1 MAGSS
6 RPNGSVYRVI
16 NRKLLQLFK
25 LWLRPTFINHEQA
38 ALALTQHGQPV
49 NVRYILDTDSLADRL
64 LLELGCAAS
73 GLPEPLTLDPHG
85 PNAYFCLTH
94 REGFWGR
101 RSARGD
107 ARPTSLKVAPA
118 GDAEV
123 ARHLIPVSIYWGH
136 QPDRALSM
144 WKALLSDQ
152 WASTSKFRKI
162 LSIALTRRHILVHF
176 GNPLDVDALTH
187 DLSTTALKTK
197 RIHRLLRSHFKN
209 QKQSIIGPDLSHR
222 RTLLDELLAAPT
234 VDAAIATVAEARE
247 LPKHRV
253 AAQAYRYASEIA
265 SDQSY
270 RVIRFFSI
278 ILTWLWNRLYNGI
291 EVSHLE
297 RVRAVSDNAEIVY
310 VPCHRSHID
319 YLLLSY
325 VLYHNG
331 LALPH
336 IAAGINLNLF
346 LLGPLLRRAGAFF
359 MRRSFK
365 EDLLYKA
372 VFDEYIHLLLS
383 KGYSLEYFVEG
394 GRSRT
399 GGMLAPRPGM
409 INMTLKGYY
418 RDHQRDIQFIPVY
431 FSYERVL
438 EISSYLDERKG
449 HQKKTESLLDLL
461 GVFRY
466 FKLDFGQVS
475 VNFGEPISLGNFLS
489 ERVQSNF
496 EMIEPDVHKALCR
509 DLGHRIVQEINA
521 AIPVN
526 PTQILATLF
535 VHAGDLE
542 IPEATLRR
550 HFRFL
555 LTLIDADKT
564 SSIFNQSD
572 AQIIDYF
579 LSTSGAERH
588 LRNGEPVI
596 TITPGGLID
605 MRYYSNSVTHLLV
618 LPSLI
623 ATGLIQRP
631 TVDAEPFAA
640 QLQAL
645 APVLDAIYYCKIAPT
660 AERINEMLAIFNNTT
675 ERPKALPAQ
684 VDTTLA
690 LDLNQIARI
699 IAPTLN
705 QIALAC
711 ALLKVKPDL
720 LDDLVLINARIDAL
734 TIKTTTF
741 NPAELIMPESL
752 IQALSQPQSTI
763 ATVNRSN
770 HARPTQDTTTSTM
783 LEAALANLLSEADQ
797 HNLKQLALDLV
808 EENIQSAATTG

>member
-6 RPNGSVYRVI
+6 RPRGSIYRVI
-16 NRKLLQLFK
+16 NQQLLHLFR
-25 LWLRPTFINHEQA
+25 LWLRPTFINHEQT
-38 ALALTQHGQPV
+38 ALALAQHAIPT
-49 NVRYILDTDSLADRL
+49 NVRYILDSDSLADRL
-64 LLELGCAAS
+64 LLELGCEAS
-73 GLPEPLTLDPHG
+73 RLPEPLTLDPNA
-85 PNAYFCLTH
+85 PNAYFCLNH

-107 ARPTSLKVAPA
+107 ARSTSLKVDPA
-118 GDAEV
+118 IGDELAT
-123 ARHLIPVSIYWGH
+123 RLIPVSIYWGH
-136 QPDRALSM
+136 QPDRALSL
-144 WKALLSDQ
+144 WKVLLSDQ

-162 LSIALTRRHILVHF
+162 LCIALTRRHILVHF
-176 GNPLDVDALTH
+176 GDPLDVDELTN
-187 DLSTTALKTK
+187 DLPSAALKTK
-197 RIHRLLRSHFKN
+197 RIHRLLRRHFKS

-222 RTLLDELLAAPT
+222 RTLLDELLAAPA
-234 VDAAIATVAEARE
+234 VDAAIMTVAEASER
-247 LPKHRV
+247 PRHRV

-346 LLGPLLRRAGAFF
+346 LVGPLLRRAGAFF

-399 GGMLAPRPGM
+399 GGMLTPRPGM
-409 INMTLKGYY
+409 INMTLRGYY
-418 RDHQRDIQFIPVY
+418 RDHHRDIQFVPVY

-449 HQKKTESLLDLL
+449 HQKKTESLRDLF

-475 VNFGEPISLGNFLS
+475 VNFGEPISLEQFLS
-489 ERVQSNF
+489 MRVDSDL
-496 EMIEPDVHKALCR
+496 EMIEPDKHKAICR
-509 DLGHRIVQEINA
+509 ELGHHIVQGINA

-535 VHAGDLE
+535 VHAGHLE
-542 IPEATLRR
+542 IPEERLRR
-550 HFRFL
+550 QLRFL
-555 LTLIDADKT
+555 TTLIEADQI
-564 SSIFNQSD
+564 SSIFDQSD

-579 LSTSGAERH
+579 LSTSGAERQ
-588 LRNGEPVI
+588 LRDGEPMI

-605 MRYYSNSVTHLLV
+605 MRYYSNSVTHLFV

-623 ATGLIQRP
+623 ANRLIQEP
-631 TVDAEPFAA
+631 MIDPEPFFD
-640 QLQAL
+640 QLTVL
-645 APVLDAIYYCKIAPT
+645 APLLNAICFSKLAPS
-660 AERINEMLAIFNNTT
+660 AERINELLEIFDYKTEGQQVPSARVDSPLAS
-675 ERPKALPAQ
+675 
-684 VDTTLA
+684 
-690 LDLNQIARI
+690 DLIQIAGI
-699 IAPTLN
+699 IEPALK

-720 LDDLVLINARIDAL
+720 LDDLATINERIKTL
-734 TIKTTTF
+734 TITTTAF
-741 NPAELIMPESL
+741 NPEDLILTERL
-752 IQALSQPQSTI
+752 IQMLSQTQPINDRKAQDNANWIKPQ
-763 ATVNRSN
+763 
-770 HARPTQDTTTSTM
+770 
-783 LEAALANLLSEADQ
+783 AALATLISEAGQNDLQ
-797 HNLKQLALDLV
+797 HLALDLIK
-808 EENIQSAATTG
+808 ENIQSAATTG

>member
-6 RPNGSVYRVI
+6 RPRGSIYRVI
-16 NRKLLQLFK
+16 NQQLLHLFR
-25 LWLRPTFINHEQA
+25 LWLRPTFINHEQT
-38 ALALTQHGQPV
+38 ALALAQHAIPT
-49 NVRYILDTDSLADRL
+49 NVRYILDSDSLADRL
-64 LLELGCAAS
+64 LLELGCEAS
-73 GLPEPLTLDPHG
+73 RLPEPLTLDPNA
-85 PNAYFCLTH
+85 PNAYFCLNH

-107 ARPTSLKVAPA
+107 ARSTSLKVDPA
-118 GDAEV
+118 IGDELAT
-123 ARHLIPVSIYWGH
+123 RLIPVSIYWGH
-136 QPDRALSM
+136 QPDRALSL
-144 WKALLSDQ
+144 WKVLLSDQ

-162 LSIALTRRHILVHF
+162 LCIALTRRHILVHF
-176 GNPLDVDALTH
+176 GDPLDVDELTN
-187 DLSTTALKTK
+187 DLPSAALKTK
-197 RIHRLLRSHFKN
+197 RIHRLLRRHFKS

-222 RTLLDELLAAPT
+222 RTLLDELLAAPA
-234 VDAAIATVAEARE
+234 VDAAIMTLAEASER
-247 LPKHRV
+247 PRHRV

-346 LLGPLLRRAGAFF
+346 LVGPLLRRAGAFF

-399 GGMLAPRPGM
+399 GGMLTPRPGM
-409 INMTLKGYY
+409 INMTLRGYY
-418 RDHQRDIQFIPVY
+418 RDHHRDIQFVPVY

-449 HQKKTESLLDLL
+449 HQKKTESLRDLF

-475 VNFGEPISLGNFLS
+475 VNFGEPISLEQFLS
-489 ERVQSNF
+489 MRVDSDL
-496 EMIEPDVHKALCR
+496 EMIEPDKHKAICR
-509 DLGHRIVQEINA
+509 ELGHHIVQGINA

-535 VHAGDLE
+535 VHAGHLE
-542 IPEATLRR
+542 IPEERLRR
-550 HFRFL
+550 QLRFL
-555 LTLIDADKT
+555 TTLIEADQI
-564 SSIFNQSD
+564 SSIFDQSD

-579 LSTSGAERH
+579 LSTSGAERQ
-588 LRNGEPVI
+588 LRDGEPMI

-605 MRYYSNSVTHLLV
+605 MRYYSNSVTHLFV

-623 ATGLIQRP
+623 ANRLIQEP
-631 TVDAEPFAA
+631 MIDPEPFFD
-640 QLQAL
+640 QLTVL
-645 APVLDAIYYCKIAPT
+645 APLLDAICFSKLAPS
-660 AERINEMLAIFNNTT
+660 AGRINELLEIFDYKTEGQQVPSVRVDSPLAS
-675 ERPKALPAQ
+675 
-684 VDTTLA
+684 
-690 LDLNQIARI
+690 DLIQIAGI
-699 IAPTLN
+699 IEPALK

-720 LDDLVLINARIDAL
+720 LDDLATINERIKTL
-734 TIKTTTF
+734 TITTTAF
-741 NPAELIMPESL
+741 NPEDLILTERL
-752 IQALSQPQSTI
+752 IQMLSQTQPINDRKAQDNANWIKPQ
-763 ATVNRSN
+763 
-770 HARPTQDTTTSTM
+770 
-783 LEAALANLLSEADQ
+783 AALATLISEAGQNDLQ
-797 HNLKQLALDLV
+797 HLALDLIK
-808 EENIQSAATTG
+808 ENIQSAATTG

>member
-6 RPNGSVYRVI
+6 RPRGSIYRVI
-16 NRKLLQLFK
+16 NQQLLHLFR
-25 LWLRPTFINHEQA
+25 LWLRPTFINHEQT
-38 ALALTQHGQPV
+38 ALALAQHAIPT
-49 NVRYILDTDSLADRL
+49 NVRYILDSDSLADRL
-64 LLELGCAAS
+64 LLELGCEAS
-73 GLPEPLTLDPHG
+73 RLPEPLTLDPNA
-85 PNAYFCLTH
+85 PNAYFCLNH

-107 ARPTSLKVAPA
+107 ARSTSLKVDPA
-118 GDAEV
+118 IGDELAT
-123 ARHLIPVSIYWGH
+123 RLIPVSIYWGH
-136 QPDRALSM
+136 QPDRALSL
-144 WKALLSDQ
+144 WKVLLSDQ

-162 LSIALTRRHILVHF
+162 LCIALTRRHILVHF
-176 GNPLDVDALTH
+176 GDPLDVDELTN
-187 DLSTTALKTK
+187 DLPSAALKTK
-197 RIHRLLRSHFKN
+197 RIHRLLRRHFKS

-222 RTLLDELLAAPT
+222 RTLLDELLAAPA
-234 VDAAIATVAEARE
+234 VDAAIMTVAEASER
-247 LPKHRV
+247 PRHRV

-346 LLGPLLRRAGAFF
+346 IVGPLLRRAGAFF

-399 GGMLAPRPGM
+399 GGMLTPRPGM
-409 INMTLKGYY
+409 INMTLRGYY
-418 RDHQRDIQFIPVY
+418 RDHHRDIQFVPVY

-449 HQKKTESLLDLL
+449 HQKKTESLRDLF

-475 VNFGEPISLGNFLS
+475 VNFGEPISLEQFLS
-489 ERVQSNF
+489 MRVDSDL
-496 EMIEPDVHKALCR
+496 EMIEPDKHKAICR
-509 DLGHRIVQEINA
+509 ELGHHIVQGINA

-535 VHAGDLE
+535 VHAGHLE
-542 IPEATLRR
+542 IPEERLRR
-550 HFRFL
+550 QLRFL
-555 LTLIDADKT
+555 TTLIEADQI
-564 SSIFNQSD
+564 SSIFDQSD

-579 LSTSGAERH
+579 LSTSGAERQ
-588 LRNGEPVI
+588 LRDGEPMI

-605 MRYYSNSVTHLLV
+605 MRYYSNSVTHLFV

-623 ATGLIQRP
+623 ANRLIQEP
-631 TVDAEPFAA
+631 MIDPEPFFD
-640 QLQAL
+640 QLTVL
-645 APVLDAIYYCKIAPT
+645 APLLNAICFSKLAPS
-660 AERINEMLAIFNNTT
+660 AERINELLEIFDYKTEDQQVSSARVDSPLAS
-675 ERPKALPAQ
+675 
-684 VDTTLA
+684 
-690 LDLNQIARI
+690 DLIQIAGI
-699 IAPTLN
+699 IEPALK

-720 LDDLVLINARIDAL
+720 LDDLATINERIKTL
-734 TIKTTTF
+734 TITTTAF
-741 NPAELIMPESL
+741 NPEDLILTERL
-752 IQALSQPQSTI
+752 IQMLSQTQPINDRKAQDNANWIKPQ
-763 ATVNRSN
+763 
-770 HARPTQDTTTSTM
+770 
-783 LEAALANLLSEADQ
+783 AALATLISEASQTDLQ
-797 HNLKQLALDLV
+797 HLALDLIK
-808 EENIQSAATTG
+808 ENIQSAATTR

>member
-6 RPNGSVYRVI
+6 RPRGSIYRVI
-16 NRKLLQLFK
+16 NQQLLHLFR
-25 LWLRPTFINHEQA
+25 LWLRPTFINHEQT
-38 ALALTQHGQPV
+38 ALALAQHAIPT
-49 NVRYILDTDSLADRL
+49 NVRYILDSDSLADRL
-64 LLELGCAAS
+64 LLELGCEAS
-73 GLPEPLTLDPHG
+73 RLPEPLTLDPNA
-85 PNAYFCLTH
+85 PNAYFCLNH

-107 ARPTSLKVAPA
+107 ARSTSLKVDPA
-118 GDAEV
+118 IGDELATRLV
-123 ARHLIPVSIYWGH
+123 PVSIYWGH
-136 QPDRALSM
+136 QPDRALSL
-144 WKALLSDQ
+144 WKVLLSDQ

-162 LSIALTRRHILVHF
+162 LCIALTRRHILVHF
-176 GNPLDVDALTH
+176 GDPLDVDELTN
-187 DLSTTALKTK
+187 DLPSAALKTK
-197 RIHRLLRSHFKN
+197 RIHRLLRRHFKS

-222 RTLLDELLAAPT
+222 RTLLDELLAAPA
-234 VDAAIATVAEARE
+234 VDAAIMTVAEASER
-247 LPKHRV
+247 PRHRV

-297 RVRAVSDNAEIVY
+297 RVRAVSDSTEIVY

-346 LLGPLLRRAGAFF
+346 LVGPLLRRAGAFF

-399 GGMLAPRPGM
+399 GGMLTPRPGM
-409 INMTLKGYY
+409 INMTLRGYY
-418 RDHQRDIQFIPVY
+418 RDHHRDIQFVPVY

-449 HQKKTESLLDLL
+449 HQKKTESLRDLF

-475 VNFGEPISLGNFLS
+475 VNFGEPISLEQFLS
-489 ERVQSNF
+489 MRVDSDL
-496 EMIEPDVHKALCR
+496 EMIEPDKHKAICR
-509 DLGHRIVQEINA
+509 ELGHHIVQGINA

-535 VHAGDLE
+535 VHAGHLE
-542 IPEATLRR
+542 IPEERLRR
-550 HFRFL
+550 QLRFL
-555 LTLIDADKT
+555 TTLIEADQI
-564 SSIFNQSD
+564 SSIFDQSD

-579 LSTSGAERH
+579 LSTSGAERQ
-588 LRNGEPVI
+588 LRDGEPMI

-605 MRYYSNSVTHLLV
+605 MRYYSNSVTHLFV

-623 ATGLIQRP
+623 ANRLIQEP
-631 TVDAEPFAA
+631 MIDPEPFFD
-640 QLQAL
+640 QLTVL
-645 APVLDAIYYCKIAPT
+645 APLLNAICFSKLAPS
-660 AERINEMLAIFNNTT
+660 AERINELLEIFDYKTEDQQVPSARVDSPLAS
-675 ERPKALPAQ
+675 
-684 VDTTLA
+684 
-690 LDLNQIARI
+690 DLIQIAGI
-699 IAPTLN
+699 IEPALK

-720 LDDLVLINARIDAL
+720 LDDLATINERIKTL
-734 TIKTTTF
+734 TITTTAF
-741 NPAELIMPESL
+741 NPEDLILTERL
-752 IQALSQPQSTI
+752 IQMLSQTQPINDRKAQDNANWIKPQ
-763 ATVNRSN
+763 
-770 HARPTQDTTTSTM
+770 
-783 LEAALANLLSEADQ
+783 AALAILISEASQTDLQ
-797 HNLKQLALDLV
+797 HLALDLIK
-808 EENIQSAATTG
+808 ENIQSAATTR

>member
-6 RPNGSVYRVI
+6 RPRGSIYRVI
-16 NRKLLQLFK
+16 NQQLLHLFR
-25 LWLRPTFINHEQA
+25 LWLRPTFINHEQT
-38 ALALTQHGQPV
+38 ALALAQHAIPT
-49 NVRYILDTDSLADRL
+49 NVRYILDSDSLADRL
-64 LLELGCAAS
+64 LLELGCEAS
-73 GLPEPLTLDPHG
+73 RLPEPLTLDPNA
-85 PNAYFCLTH
+85 PNAYFCLNH

-107 ARPTSLKVAPA
+107 ARSTSLKVDPA
-118 GDAEV
+118 IGDELAT
-123 ARHLIPVSIYWGH
+123 RLIPVSIYWGH
-136 QPDRALSM
+136 QPDRALSL
-144 WKALLSDQ
+144 WKVLLSDQ

-162 LSIALTRRHILVHF
+162 LCIALTRRHILVHF
-176 GNPLDVDALTH
+176 GDPLDVDELTN
-187 DLSTTALKTK
+187 DLPSAALKTK
-197 RIHRLLRSHFKN
+197 RIHRLLRRHFKS

-222 RTLLDELLAAPT
+222 RTLLDELLAAPA
-234 VDAAIATVAEARE
+234 VDAAIMTVAEASER
-247 LPKHRV
+247 PRHRV

-346 LLGPLLRRAGAFF
+346 LVGPLLRRAGAFF

-399 GGMLAPRPGM
+399 GGMLTPRPGM
-409 INMTLKGYY
+409 INMTLRGYY
-418 RDHQRDIQFIPVY
+418 RDHHRDIQFVPVY

-449 HQKKTESLLDLL
+449 HQKKTESLRDLF

-475 VNFGEPISLGNFLS
+475 VNFGEPISLEQFLS
-489 ERVQSNF
+489 MRVDSDL
-496 EMIEPDVHKALCR
+496 EMIEPDKHKAICR
-509 DLGHRIVQEINA
+509 ELGHHIVQGINA

-535 VHAGDLE
+535 VHAGHLE
-542 IPEATLRR
+542 IPEERLRR
-550 HFRFL
+550 QLRFL
-555 LTLIDADKT
+555 TTLIEADQI
-564 SSIFNQSD
+564 SSIFDQSD

-579 LSTSGAERH
+579 LSTSGAERQ
-588 LRNGEPVI
+588 LRDGEPMI

-605 MRYYSNSVTHLLV
+605 MRYYSNSVTHLFV

-623 ATGLIQRP
+623 ANRLIQEP
-631 TVDAEPFAA
+631 MIDPEPFFD
-640 QLQAL
+640 QLTVL
-645 APVLDAIYYCKIAPT
+645 APLLDAICFSKLAPS
-660 AERINEMLAIFNNTT
+660 AERINELLEIFDYKTEDQQVPSARVDSPLAS
-675 ERPKALPAQ
+675 
-684 VDTTLA
+684 
-690 LDLNQIARI
+690 DLIQIAGI
-699 IAPTLN
+699 IEPALK

-720 LDDLVLINARIDAL
+720 LDDLATINERIKTL
-734 TIKTTTF
+734 TITTTAF
-741 NPAELIMPESL
+741 NPEDLILTERL
-752 IQALSQPQSTI
+752 IQMLSQTQPI
-763 ATVNRSN
+763 NDRK
-770 HARPTQDTTTSTM
+770 TQDNANWIKPQ
-783 LEAALANLLSEADQ
+783 AALATLISEAGQTDLQ
-797 HNLKQLALDLV
+797 HLALDLIK
-808 EENIQSAATTG
+808 ENIQSAATTR

>member
-6 RPNGSVYRVI
+6 RPRGSIYRVI
-16 NRKLLQLFK
+16 NQQLLHLFR
-25 LWLRPTFINHEQA
+25 LWLRPTFINHEQT
-38 ALALTQHGQPV
+38 ALALAQHAIPT
-49 NVRYILDTDSLADRL
+49 NVRYILDSDSLADRL
-64 LLELGCAAS
+64 LLELGCEAS
-73 GLPEPLTLDPHG
+73 RLPEPLTLDPNA
-85 PNAYFCLTH
+85 PNAYFCLNH

-107 ARPTSLKVAPA
+107 ARSTSLKVDPA
-118 GDAEV
+118 IGDELAT
-123 ARHLIPVSIYWGH
+123 RLIPVSIYWGH
-136 QPDRALSM
+136 QPDRALSL
-144 WKALLSDQ
+144 WKVLLSDQ

-162 LSIALTRRHILVHF
+162 LCIALTRRHILVHF
-176 GNPLDVDALTH
+176 GDPLDVDELTN
-187 DLSTTALKTK
+187 DLPSAALKTK
-197 RIHRLLRSHFKN
+197 RIHRLLRRHFKS

-222 RTLLDELLAAPT
+222 RTLLDELLAAPA
-234 VDAAIATVAEARE
+234 VDAAIMTVAEASER
-247 LPKHRV
+247 PRHRV

-346 LLGPLLRRAGAFF
+346 LVGPLLRRAGAFF

-365 EDLLYKA
+365 EDLLYKT

-399 GGMLAPRPGM
+399 GGMLTPRPGM
-409 INMTLKGYY
+409 INMTLRGYY
-418 RDHQRDIQFIPVY
+418 RDHHRDIQFVPVY

-449 HQKKTESLLDLL
+449 HQKKTESLRDLF

-475 VNFGEPISLGNFLS
+475 VNFGEPISLEQFLS
-489 ERVQSNF
+489 MRVDSDL
-496 EMIEPDVHKALCR
+496 EMIEPDKHKAICR
-509 DLGHRIVQEINA
+509 ELGHHIVQGINA

-535 VHAGDLE
+535 VHAGHLE
-542 IPEATLRR
+542 IPEERLRR
-550 HFRFL
+550 QLRFL
-555 LTLIDADKT
+555 TTLIEADQI
-564 SSIFNQSD
+564 SSIFDQSD

-579 LSTSGAERH
+579 LSTSGAERQ
-588 LRNGEPVI
+588 LRDGEPMI

-605 MRYYSNSVTHLLV
+605 MRYYSNSVTHLFV

-623 ATGLIQRP
+623 ANRLIQEP
-631 TVDAEPFAA
+631 MIDPEPFFD
-640 QLQAL
+640 QLTVL
-645 APVLDAIYYCKIAPT
+645 APLLNAICFSKLAPS
-660 AERINEMLAIFNNTT
+660 AERINELLEIFDYKTEDQQVPSARVDSPLAS
-675 ERPKALPAQ
+675 
-684 VDTTLA
+684 
-690 LDLNQIARI
+690 DLVQIAGI
-699 IAPTLN
+699 IEPALK

-720 LDDLVLINARIDAL
+720 LDDLATINERIKTL
-734 TIKTTTF
+734 TITTTAF
-741 NPAELIMPESL
+741 NPEDLILTERL
-752 IQALSQPQSTI
+752 IQMLSQTQPINDRKAQDNANWIKPQ
-763 ATVNRSN
+763 
-770 HARPTQDTTTSTM
+770 
-783 LEAALANLLSEADQ
+783 AALAILISEASQTDLQ
-797 HNLKQLALDLV
+797 HLALDLIK
-808 EENIQSAATTG
+808 ENIQSAATTG

>member
-6 RPNGSVYRVI
+6 RPRGSIYRVI
-16 NRKLLQLFK
+16 NQQLLHLFR
-25 LWLRPTFINHEQA
+25 LWLRPTFINHEQT
-38 ALALTQHGQPV
+38 ALALAQHAIPT
-49 NVRYILDTDSLADRL
+49 NVRYILDSNSLADRL
-64 LLELGCAAS
+64 LLELGCEAS
-73 GLPEPLTLDPHG
+73 RLPEPLTLDPNA
-85 PNAYFCLTH
+85 PNAYFCLNH

-107 ARPTSLKVAPA
+107 ARSTSLKVDPA
-118 GDAEV
+118 IGDELATRLV
-123 ARHLIPVSIYWGH
+123 PVSIYWGH
-136 QPDRALSM
+136 QPDRALSL
-144 WKALLSDQ
+144 WKVLLSDQ

-162 LSIALTRRHILVHF
+162 LCIALTRRHILVHF
-176 GNPLDVDALTH
+176 GDPLDVDELTN
-187 DLSTTALKTK
+187 DLPSAALKTK
-197 RIHRLLRSHFKN
+197 RIHRLLRRHFKS

-222 RTLLDELLAAPT
+222 RTLLDELLAAPA
-234 VDAAIATVAEARE
+234 VDAAIMTVAEASER
-247 LPKHRV
+247 PRHRV

-346 LLGPLLRRAGAFF
+346 LVGPLLRRAGAFF

-399 GGMLAPRPGM
+399 GGMLTPRPGM
-409 INMTLKGYY
+409 INMTLRGYY
-418 RDHQRDIQFIPVY
+418 RDHHRDIQFVPVY

-449 HQKKTESLLDLL
+449 HQKKTESLRDLF

-475 VNFGEPISLGNFLS
+475 VNFGEPISLEQFLS
-489 ERVQSNF
+489 MRVDSDL
-496 EMIEPDVHKALCR
+496 EMIEPDKHKAICR
-509 DLGHRIVQEINA
+509 ELGHHIVQGINA

-535 VHAGDLE
+535 VHAGHLE
-542 IPEATLRR
+542 IPEERLRR
-550 HFRFL
+550 QLRFL
-555 LTLIDADKT
+555 TTLIEADQI
-564 SSIFNQSD
+564 SSIFDQSD

-579 LSTSGAERH
+579 LSTSGAERQ
-588 LRNGEPVI
+588 LRDGEPMI

-605 MRYYSNSVTHLLV
+605 MRYYSNSVTHLFV

-623 ATGLIQRP
+623 ANRLIQEP
-631 TVDAEPFAA
+631 MIDPEPFFD
-640 QLQAL
+640 QLKVL
-645 APVLDAIYYCKIAPT
+645 APLLNAICFSKLAPS
-660 AERINEMLAIFNNTT
+660 AERINELLEIFDYKTEDQQVPSARVDSPLAS
-675 ERPKALPAQ
+675 
-684 VDTTLA
+684 
-690 LDLNQIARI
+690 DLIQIAGI
-699 IAPTLN
+699 IEPALK

-720 LDDLVLINARIDAL
+720 LDDLATINERIKTL
-734 TIKTTTF
+734 TITTTAF
-741 NPAELIMPESL
+741 NPEDLILTERL
-752 IQALSQPQSTI
+752 IQMLSQTQPI
-763 ATVNRSN
+763 NDRK
-770 HARPTQDTTTSTM
+770 TQDNANWIKPQ
-783 LEAALANLLSEADQ
+783 AALATLISEAGQTDLQ
-797 HNLKQLALDLV
+797 HLALDLIK
-808 EENIQSAATTG
+808 ENIQSAATTR

>member
-6 RPNGSVYRVI
+6 RPRGSIYRVI
-16 NRKLLQLFK
+16 NQQLLHLFR
-25 LWLRPTFINHEQA
+25 LWLRPTFINHEQT
-38 ALALTQHGQPV
+38 ALALAQHAIPT
-49 NVRYILDTDSLADRL
+49 NVRYILDSDSLADRL
-64 LLELGCAAS
+64 LLELGCEAS
-73 GLPEPLTLDPHG
+73 RLPEPLTLDPNA
-85 PNAYFCLTH
+85 PNAYFCLNH

-107 ARPTSLKVAPA
+107 ARSTSLKVDPA
-118 GDAEV
+118 IGDELATRLV
-123 ARHLIPVSIYWGH
+123 PVSIYWGH
-136 QPDRALSM
+136 QPDRALSL
-144 WKALLSDQ
+144 WKVLLSDQ

-162 LSIALTRRHILVHF
+162 LCIALTRRHILVHF
-176 GNPLDVDALTH
+176 GDPLDVDELTN
-187 DLSTTALKTK
+187 DLPSAALKTK
-197 RIHRLLRSHFKN
+197 RIHRLLRRHFKS

-222 RTLLDELLAAPT
+222 RTLLDELLAAPA
-234 VDAAIATVAEARE
+234 VDAAIMTVAEASER
-247 LPKHRV
+247 PRHRV

-346 LLGPLLRRAGAFF
+346 LVGPLLRRAGAFF

-399 GGMLAPRPGM
+399 GGMLTPRPGM
-409 INMTLKGYY
+409 INMTLRGYY
-418 RDHQRDIQFIPVY
+418 RDHHRDIQFVPVY

-449 HQKKTESLLDLL
+449 HQKKTESLRDLF

-475 VNFGEPISLGNFLS
+475 VNFGEPISLEQFLS
-489 ERVQSNF
+489 MRVDSDL
-496 EMIEPDVHKALCR
+496 EMIEPDKHKAICR
-509 DLGHRIVQEINA
+509 ELGHHIVQGINA

-535 VHAGDLE
+535 VHAGHLE
-542 IPEATLRR
+542 IPEERLRR
-550 HFRFL
+550 QLRFL
-555 LTLIDADKT
+555 TTLIEADQI
-564 SSIFNQSD
+564 SSIFDQSD

-579 LSTSGAERH
+579 LSTSGAERQ
-588 LRNGEPVI
+588 LRDGEPMI

-605 MRYYSNSVTHLLV
+605 MRYYSNSVTHLFV

-623 ATGLIQRP
+623 ANRLIQEP
-631 TVDAEPFAA
+631 MIDPEPFFD
-640 QLQAL
+640 QLTVL
-645 APVLDAIYYCKIAPT
+645 APLLNAICFSKLAPS
-660 AERINEMLAIFNNTT
+660 AERINELLEIFDYKTEDQQVPSARVDSPLAS
-675 ERPKALPAQ
+675 
-684 VDTTLA
+684 
-690 LDLNQIARI
+690 DLIQIAGI
-699 IAPTLN
+699 IEPALK

-720 LDDLVLINARIDAL
+720 LDDLATINERIKTL
-734 TIKTTTF
+734 TITTTAF
-741 NPAELIMPESL
+741 NPEDLILTERL
-752 IQALSQPQSTI
+752 IQMLSQTQPINDRKAQDNANWIKPQ
-763 ATVNRSN
+763 
-770 HARPTQDTTTSTM
+770 
-783 LEAALANLLSEADQ
+783 AALATLISEASQTDLQ
-797 HNLKQLALDLV
+797 HLALDLIK
-808 EENIQSAATTG
+808 ENIQSAATTR

>member
-6 RPNGSVYRVI
+6 RPRGSIYRVI
-16 NRKLLQLFK
+16 NQQLLHLFR
-25 LWLRPTFINHEQA
+25 LWLRPTFINHEQT
-38 ALALTQHGQPV
+38 ALALAQHAIPT
-49 NVRYILDTDSLADRL
+49 NVRYILDSDSLADRL
-64 LLELGCAAS
+64 LLELGCEAS
-73 GLPEPLTLDPHG
+73 RLPEPLTLDPNA
-85 PNAYFCLTH
+85 PNAYFCLNH

-107 ARPTSLKVAPA
+107 ARSTSLKVDPA
-118 GDAEV
+118 IGDELATRLV
-123 ARHLIPVSIYWGH
+123 PVSIYWGH
-136 QPDRALSM
+136 QPDRALSL
-144 WKALLSDQ
+144 WKVLLSDQ

-162 LSIALTRRHILVHF
+162 LCIALTRRHILVHF
-176 GNPLDVDALTH
+176 GDPLDVDELTN
-187 DLSTTALKTK
+187 DLPSAALKTK
-197 RIHRLLRSHFKN
+197 RIHRLLRRHFKS

-222 RTLLDELLAAPT
+222 RTLLDELLAAPA
-234 VDAAIATVAEARE
+234 VDAAIMTVAEASER
-247 LPKHRV
+247 PRHRV

-346 LLGPLLRRAGAFF
+346 LVGPLLRRAGAFF

-399 GGMLAPRPGM
+399 GGMLTPRPGM
-409 INMTLKGYY
+409 INMTLRGYY
-418 RDHQRDIQFIPVY
+418 RDHHRDIQFVPVY

-449 HQKKTESLLDLL
+449 HQKKTESLRDLF

-475 VNFGEPISLGNFLS
+475 VNFGEPISLEQFLS
-489 ERVQSNF
+489 MRVDSDL
-496 EMIEPDVHKALCR
+496 EMIEPDKHKAICR
-509 DLGHRIVQEINA
+509 ELGHHIVQGINA

-535 VHAGDLE
+535 VHAGHLE
-542 IPEATLRR
+542 IPEERLRR
-550 HFRFL
+550 QLRFL
-555 LTLIDADKT
+555 TTLIEADQI
-564 SSIFNQSD
+564 SSIFDQSD

-579 LSTSGAERH
+579 LSTSGAERQ
-588 LRNGEPVI
+588 LRDGEPMI

-605 MRYYSNSVTHLLV
+605 MRYYSNSVTHLFV

-623 ATGLIQRP
+623 ANRLIQEP
-631 TVDAEPFAA
+631 MIDPEPFFD
-640 QLQAL
+640 QLTVL
-645 APVLDAIYYCKIAPT
+645 APLLNAICFSKLAPS
-660 AERINEMLAIFNNTT
+660 AERINELLEIFDYKTEGQQVSSARVDSPLAS
-675 ERPKALPAQ
+675 
-684 VDTTLA
+684 
-690 LDLNQIARI
+690 DLIQIAGI
-699 IAPTLN
+699 IEPALK

-720 LDDLVLINARIDAL
+720 LDDLATINERIKTL
-734 TIKTTTF
+734 TITTTAF
-741 NPAELIMPESL
+741 NPEDLILTERL
-752 IQALSQPQSTI
+752 IQMLSQTQPINDRKAQDNANWIKPQ
-763 ATVNRSN
+763 
-770 HARPTQDTTTSTM
+770 
-783 LEAALANLLSEADQ
+783 AALAILISEASQTDLQ
-797 HNLKQLALDLV
+797 HLALDLIK
-808 EENIQSAATTG
+808 ENIQSAATTG

>member
-6 RPNGSVYRVI
+6 RPRGSIYRVI
-16 NRKLLQLFK
+16 NQQLLHLFR
-25 LWLRPTFINHEQA
+25 LWLRPTFINHEQTTL
-38 ALALTQHGQPV
+38 ALAQHAIPT
-49 NVRYILDTDSLADRL
+49 NVRYILDSDSLADRL
-64 LLELGCAAS
+64 LLELGCEAS
-73 GLPEPLTLDPHG
+73 RLPEPLTLDPNA
-85 PNAYFCLTH
+85 PNAYFCLNH

-107 ARPTSLKVAPA
+107 ARSTSLKVDPA
-118 GDAEV
+118 IGYELAT
-123 ARHLIPVSIYWGH
+123 RLIPVSIYWGH
-136 QPDRALSM
+136 QPDRALSL
-144 WKALLSDQ
+144 WKVLLSDQ

-162 LSIALTRRHILVHF
+162 LCIALTRRHILVHF
-176 GNPLDVDALTH
+176 GDPLDVDELTN
-187 DLSTTALKTK
+187 DLPSAALKTK
-197 RIHRLLRSHFKN
+197 RIHRLLRRHFKS

-222 RTLLDELLAAPT
+222 RTLLDELLAAPA
-234 VDAAIATVAEARE
+234 VDAAIMTVAEASER
-247 LPKHRV
+247 PRHRV

-297 RVRAVSDNAEIVY
+297 RVRAVSDSTEIVY

-346 LLGPLLRRAGAFF
+346 LVGPLLRRAGAFF

-399 GGMLAPRPGM
+399 GGMLTPRPGM
-409 INMTLKGYY
+409 INMTLRGYY
-418 RDHQRDIQFIPVY
+418 RDHHRDIQFVPVY

-449 HQKKTESLLDLL
+449 HQKKTESLRDLF

-475 VNFGEPISLGNFLS
+475 VNFGEPISLKQFLS
-489 ERVQSNF
+489 LRVDSDL
-496 EMIEPDVHKALCR
+496 EMIEPDKHKAICR
-509 DLGHRIVQEINA
+509 ELGHHIVQGINA

-535 VHAGDLE
+535 VHAGHLE
-542 IPEATLRR
+542 IPEERLRR
-550 HFRFL
+550 QLRFL
-555 LTLIDADKT
+555 TTLIEADQI
-564 SSIFNQSD
+564 SSIFDQSD

-579 LSTSGAERH
+579 LSTSGAERQ
-588 LRNGEPVI
+588 LRDGEPMI

-605 MRYYSNSVTHLLV
+605 MRYYSNSVTHLFV

-623 ATGLIQRP
+623 ANRLIQEP
-631 TVDAEPFAA
+631 MIDPEPFFD
-640 QLQAL
+640 QLTVL
-645 APVLDAIYYCKIAPT
+645 APLLDAICFSKLAPS
-660 AERINEMLAIFNNTT
+660 AERINELLEIFDYKTEGQQVPSARVDSPLAS
-675 ERPKALPAQ
+675 
-684 VDTTLA
+684 
-690 LDLNQIARI
+690 DLIQIAGI
-699 IAPTLN
+699 IEPALK

-720 LDDLVLINARIDAL
+720 LDDLATINERIKTL
-734 TIKTTTF
+734 TITTTAF
-741 NPAELIMPESL
+741 NPEDLILTERL
-752 IQALSQPQSTI
+752 IQMLSQTQPI
-763 ATVNRSN
+763 NDRK
-770 HARPTQDTTTSTM
+770 TQDNANWIKPQ
-783 LEAALANLLSEADQ
+783 AALATLISEAGQNDLQ
-797 HNLKQLALDLV
+797 HLALDLIK
-808 EENIQSAATTG
+808 ENIQSAATTG

>member
-6 RPNGSVYRVI
+6 RPRGSIYRVI
-16 NRKLLQLFK
+16 NQQLLHLFR
-25 LWLRPTFINHEQA
+25 LWLRPTFINHEQT
-38 ALALTQHGQPV
+38 ALALAQHAIPT
-49 NVRYILDTDSLADRL
+49 NVRYILDSDSLADRL
-64 LLELGCAAS
+64 LLELGCEAS
-73 GLPEPLTLDPHG
+73 RLPEPLTLDPNA
-85 PNAYFCLTH
+85 PNAYFCLNH

-107 ARPTSLKVAPA
+107 ARSTSLKVDPA
-118 GDAEV
+118 IGDELATRLV
-123 ARHLIPVSIYWGH
+123 PVSIYWGH
-136 QPDRALSM
+136 QPDRALSL
-144 WKALLSDQ
+144 WKVLLSDQ

-162 LSIALTRRHILVHF
+162 LCIALTRRHILVHF
-176 GNPLDVDALTH
+176 GDPLDVDELTN
-187 DLSTTALKTK
+187 DLPSAALKTK
-197 RIHRLLRSHFKN
+197 RIHRLLRRHFKS

-222 RTLLDELLAAPT
+222 RTLLDELLAAPA
-234 VDAAIATVAEARE
+234 VDAAIMTVAEASER
-247 LPKHRV
+247 PRHRV

-346 LLGPLLRRAGAFF
+346 LVGPLLRRAGAFF

-399 GGMLAPRPGM
+399 GGMLTPRPGM
-409 INMTLKGYY
+409 INMTLRGYY
-418 RDHQRDIQFIPVY
+418 RDHHRDIQFVPVY

-449 HQKKTESLLDLL
+449 HQKKTESLRDLF

-475 VNFGEPISLGNFLS
+475 VNFGEPISLEQFLS
-489 ERVQSNF
+489 MRVDSDL
-496 EMIEPDVHKALCR
+496 EMIEPDKHKAICR
-509 DLGHRIVQEINA
+509 ELGHHIVQGINA

-535 VHAGDLE
+535 VHAGHLE
-542 IPEATLRR
+542 IPEERLRR
-550 HFRFL
+550 QLRFL
-555 LTLIDADKT
+555 TTLIEADQI
-564 SSIFNQSD
+564 SSIFDQSD

-579 LSTSGAERH
+579 LSTSGAERQ
-588 LRNGEPVI
+588 LRDGEPMI

-605 MRYYSNSVTHLLV
+605 MRYYSNSVTHLFV

-623 ATGLIQRP
+623 ANRLIQEP
-631 TVDAEPFAA
+631 MIDPEPFAD
-640 QLQAL
+640 QLTVL
-645 APVLDAIYYCKIAPT
+645 APLLNAICFSKLAPS
-660 AERINEMLAIFNNTT
+660 AERINELLEIFDYKTEDQQVSSARVDSPLAS
-675 ERPKALPAQ
+675 
-684 VDTTLA
+684 
-690 LDLNQIARI
+690 DLIQIAGI
-699 IAPTLN
+699 IEPALK

-720 LDDLVLINARIDAL
+720 LDDLATINERIKTL
-734 TIKTTTF
+734 TITTTAF
-741 NPAELIMPESL
+741 NPEDLILTERL
-752 IQALSQPQSTI
+752 IQMLSQTQPINDRKAQDNANWIKPQ
-763 ATVNRSN
+763 
-770 HARPTQDTTTSTM
+770 
-783 LEAALANLLSEADQ
+783 AALAILISEASQTDLQ
-797 HNLKQLALDLV
+797 HLALDLIK
-808 EENIQSAATTG
+808 ENIQSAATTR

>member
-6 RPNGSVYRVI
+6 RPRGSIYRVI
-16 NRKLLQLFK
+16 NQQLLHLFR
-25 LWLRPTFINHEQA
+25 LWLRPTFINHEQT
-38 ALALTQHGQPV
+38 ALALAQHAIPT
-49 NVRYILDTDSLADRL
+49 NVRYILDSDSLADRL
-64 LLELGCAAS
+64 LLELGCEAS
-73 GLPEPLTLDPHG
+73 RLPEPLTLDPNA
-85 PNAYFCLTH
+85 PNAYFCLNH

-107 ARPTSLKVAPA
+107 ARSTSLKVDPA
-118 GDAEV
+118 IGDELAT
-123 ARHLIPVSIYWGH
+123 RLIPVSIYWGH
-136 QPDRALSM
+136 QPDRALSL
-144 WKALLSDQ
+144 WKVLLSDQ

-162 LSIALTRRHILVHF
+162 LCIALTRRHILVHF
-176 GNPLDVDALTH
+176 GDPLDVDELTN
-187 DLSTTALKTK
+187 DLPSAALKTK
-197 RIHRLLRSHFKN
+197 RIHRLLRRHFKS

-222 RTLLDELLAAPT
+222 RTLLDELLAAPA
-234 VDAAIATVAEARE
+234 VDAAIMTVAEASER
-247 LPKHRV
+247 PRHRV

-346 LLGPLLRRAGAFF
+346 LVGPLLRRAGAFF

-399 GGMLAPRPGM
+399 GGMLTPRPGM
-409 INMTLKGYY
+409 INMTLRGYY
-418 RDHQRDIQFIPVY
+418 RDHHRDIQFVPVY

-449 HQKKTESLLDLL
+449 HQKKTESLRDLF

-475 VNFGEPISLGNFLS
+475 VNFGEPISLEQFLS
-489 ERVQSNF
+489 MRVDSDL
-496 EMIEPDVHKALCR
+496 EMIEPDKHKAICR
-509 DLGHRIVQEINA
+509 ELGHHIVQGINA

-535 VHAGDLE
+535 VHAGHLE
-542 IPEATLRR
+542 IPEERLRR
-550 HFRFL
+550 QLRFL
-555 LTLIDADKT
+555 TTLIEADQI
-564 SSIFNQSD
+564 SSIFDQSD

-579 LSTSGAERH
+579 LSTSGAERQ
-588 LRNGEPVI
+588 LRDGEPMI

-605 MRYYSNSVTHLLV
+605 MRYYSNSVTHLFV

-623 ATGLIQRP
+623 ANRLIQEP
-631 TVDAEPFAA
+631 MIDPEPFFD
-640 QLQAL
+640 QLTVL
-645 APVLDAIYYCKIAPT
+645 APLLNAICFSKLAPS
-660 AERINEMLAIFNNTT
+660 AERINELLEIFDYKTEDQQVSSARVDSPLAS
-675 ERPKALPAQ
+675 
-684 VDTTLA
+684 
-690 LDLNQIARI
+690 DLIQIAGI
-699 IAPTLN
+699 IEPALK

-720 LDDLVLINARIDAL
+720 LDDLATINERIKTL
-734 TIKTTTF
+734 TITTTAF
-741 NPAELIMPESL
+741 NPEDLILTERL
-752 IQALSQPQSTI
+752 IQMLSQTQPINDRKAQDNANWIKPQ
-763 ATVNRSN
+763 
-770 HARPTQDTTTSTM
+770 
-783 LEAALANLLSEADQ
+783 AALATLISEAGQTDLQ
-797 HNLKQLALDLV
+797 HLALDLIK
-808 EENIQSAATTG
+808 ENIQSAATTR

>member
-6 RPNGSVYRVI
+6 RPRGSIYRVI
-16 NRKLLQLFK
+16 NQQLLHLFR
-25 LWLRPTFINHEQA
+25 LWLRPTFINHEQT
-38 ALALTQHGQPV
+38 ALALAQHAIPT
-49 NVRYILDTDSLADRL
+49 NVRYILDSDSLADRL
-64 LLELGCAAS
+64 LLELGCEAS
-73 GLPEPLTLDPHG
+73 RLPEPLTLDPNA
-85 PNAYFCLTH
+85 PNAYFCLNH

-107 ARPTSLKVAPA
+107 ARSTSLKVDPA
-118 GDAEV
+118 IGDELATRLV
-123 ARHLIPVSIYWGH
+123 PVSIYWGH
-136 QPDRALSM
+136 QPDRALSL
-144 WKALLSDQ
+144 WKVLLSDQ

-162 LSIALTRRHILVHF
+162 LCIALTRRHILVHF
-176 GNPLDVDALTH
+176 GDPLDVDELTN
-187 DLSTTALKTK
+187 DLPSAALKTK
-197 RIHRLLRSHFKN
+197 RIHRLLRRHFKS

-222 RTLLDELLAAPT
+222 RTLLDELLAAPA
-234 VDAAIATVAEARE
+234 VDAAIMTVAEASER
-247 LPKHRV
+247 PRHRV

-346 LLGPLLRRAGAFF
+346 IVGPLLRRAGAFF

-399 GGMLAPRPGM
+399 GGMLTPRPGM
-409 INMTLKGYY
+409 INMTLRGYY
-418 RDHQRDIQFIPVY
+418 RDHHRDIQFVPVY

-449 HQKKTESLLDLL
+449 HQKKTESLRDLF

-475 VNFGEPISLGNFLS
+475 VNFGEPISLEQFLS
-489 ERVQSNF
+489 MRVDSDL
-496 EMIEPDVHKALCR
+496 EMIEPDKHKAICR
-509 DLGHRIVQEINA
+509 ELGHHIVQGINA

-535 VHAGDLE
+535 VHAGHLE
-542 IPEATLRR
+542 IPEERLRR
-550 HFRFL
+550 QLRFL
-555 LTLIDADKT
+555 TTLIEADQI
-564 SSIFNQSD
+564 SSIFDQSD

-579 LSTSGAERH
+579 LSTSGAERQ
-588 LRNGEPVI
+588 LRDGEPMI

-605 MRYYSNSVTHLLV
+605 MRYYSNSVTHLFV

-623 ATGLIQRP
+623 ANRLIQEP
-631 TVDAEPFAA
+631 MIDPEPFFD
-640 QLQAL
+640 QLTVL
-645 APVLDAIYYCKIAPT
+645 APLLNAICFSKLAPS
-660 AERINEMLAIFNNTT
+660 AERINELLEIFDYKTEDQQVPSARVDSPLAS
-675 ERPKALPAQ
+675 
-684 VDTTLA
+684 
-690 LDLNQIARI
+690 DLIQIAGI
-699 IAPTLN
+699 IEPALK

-720 LDDLVLINARIDAL
+720 LDDLATINERIKTL
-734 TIKTTTF
+734 TITTTAF
-741 NPAELIMPESL
+741 NPEDLILTERL
-752 IQALSQPQSTI
+752 IQMLSQTQPINDRKAQDNANWIKPQ
-763 ATVNRSN
+763 
-770 HARPTQDTTTSTM
+770 
-783 LEAALANLLSEADQ
+783 AALATLISEAGQTDLQ
-797 HNLKQLALDLV
+797 HLALDLIK
-808 EENIQSAATTG
+808 ENIQSAATTR

>member
-6 RPNGSVYRVI
+6 RPRGSIYRVI
-16 NRKLLQLFK
+16 NQQLLHLFR
-25 LWLRPTFINHEQA
+25 LWLRPTFINHEQT
-38 ALALTQHGQPV
+38 ALALAQHAIPT
-49 NVRYILDTDSLADRL
+49 NVRYILDSDSLADRL
-64 LLELGCAAS
+64 LLELGCKAS
-73 GLPEPLTLDPHG
+73 RLPEPLTLDPNA
-85 PNAYFCLTH
+85 PNAYFCLNH

-107 ARPTSLKVAPA
+107 ARSTSLKVDPA
-118 GDAEV
+118 IGDELAT
-123 ARHLIPVSIYWGH
+123 RLIPVSIYWGH
-136 QPDRALSM
+136 QPDRALSL
-144 WKALLSDQ
+144 WKVLLSDQ

-162 LSIALTRRHILVHF
+162 LCIALTRRHILVHF
-176 GNPLDVDALTH
+176 GDPLDVDELTN
-187 DLSTTALKTK
+187 DLPSAALKTK
-197 RIHRLLRSHFKN
+197 RIHRLLRRHFKS

-222 RTLLDELLAAPT
+222 RTLLDELLAAPA
-234 VDAAIATVAEARE
+234 VDAAIMTVAEASER
-247 LPKHRV
+247 PRHRV

-346 LLGPLLRRAGAFF
+346 LVGPLLRRAGAFF

-399 GGMLAPRPGM
+399 GGMLTPRPGM
-409 INMTLKGYY
+409 INMTLRGYY
-418 RDHQRDIQFIPVY
+418 RDHHRDIQFVPVY

-449 HQKKTESLLDLL
+449 HQKKTESLRDLF

-475 VNFGEPISLGNFLS
+475 VNFGEPISLEQFLS
-489 ERVQSNF
+489 MRVDSDL
-496 EMIEPDVHKALCR
+496 EMIEPDKHKAICR
-509 DLGHRIVQEINA
+509 ELGHHIVQGINA

-535 VHAGDLE
+535 VHAGHLE
-542 IPEATLRR
+542 IPEERLRR
-550 HFRFL
+550 QLRFL
-555 LTLIDADKT
+555 TTLIEADQI
-564 SSIFNQSD
+564 SSIFDQSD

-579 LSTSGAERH
+579 LSTSGAERQ
-588 LRNGEPVI
+588 LRDGEPMI

-605 MRYYSNSVTHLLV
+605 MRYYSNSVTHLFV

-623 ATGLIQRP
+623 ANRLIQEP
-631 TVDAEPFAA
+631 MIDPEPFAD
-640 QLQAL
+640 QLTVL
-645 APVLDAIYYCKIAPT
+645 APLLNAICFSKLAPS
-660 AERINEMLAIFNNTT
+660 AERINELLEIFDYKTEGQQVPSARVDSPLAS
-675 ERPKALPAQ
+675 
-684 VDTTLA
+684 
-690 LDLNQIARI
+690 DLIQIAGI
-699 IAPTLN
+699 IEPALK

-720 LDDLVLINARIDAL
+720 LDDLATINERIKTL
-734 TIKTTTF
+734 TITTTAF
-741 NPAELIMPESL
+741 NPEDLILTERL
-752 IQALSQPQSTI
+752 IQMLSQTQPINDRKAQDNANWIKPQ
-763 ATVNRSN
+763 
-770 HARPTQDTTTSTM
+770 
-783 LEAALANLLSEADQ
+783 AALAILISEASQTDLQ
-797 HNLKQLALDLV
+797 HLALDLIK
-808 EENIQSAATTG
+808 ENIQSAATTG

>member
-6 RPNGSVYRVI
+6 RPRGSIYRVI
-16 NRKLLQLFK
+16 NQQLLHLFR
-25 LWLRPTFINHEQA
+25 LWLRPTFINHEQT
-38 ALALTQHGQPV
+38 ALALAQHAIPT
-49 NVRYILDTDSLADRL
+49 NVRYILDSDSLADRL
-64 LLELGCAAS
+64 LLELGCEAS
-73 GLPEPLTLDPHG
+73 RLPEPLTLDPNA
-85 PNAYFCLTH
+85 PNAYFCLNH

-107 ARPTSLKVAPA
+107 ARSTSLKVDPA
-118 GDAEV
+118 IGNELAT
-123 ARHLIPVSIYWGH
+123 RLIPVSIYWGH
-136 QPDRALSM
+136 QPDRALSL
-144 WKALLSDQ
+144 WKVLLSDQ

-162 LSIALTRRHILVHF
+162 LCIALTRRHILVHF
-176 GNPLDVDALTH
+176 GDPLDVDELTN
-187 DLSTTALKTK
+187 DLPSAALKTK
-197 RIHRLLRSHFKN
+197 RIHRLLRRHFKS

-222 RTLLDELLAAPT
+222 RTLLDELLAAPA
-234 VDAAIATVAEARE
+234 VDAAIMTVAEASER
-247 LPKHRV
+247 PRHRV

-346 LLGPLLRRAGAFF
+346 LVGPLLRRAGAFF

-399 GGMLAPRPGM
+399 GGMLTPRPGM
-409 INMTLKGYY
+409 INMTLRGYY
-418 RDHQRDIQFIPVY
+418 RDHHRDIQFVPVY

-449 HQKKTESLLDLL
+449 HQKKTESLRDLF

-475 VNFGEPISLGNFLS
+475 VNFGEPISLEQFLS
-489 ERVQSNF
+489 MRVDSDL
-496 EMIEPDVHKALCR
+496 EMIEPDKHKAICR
-509 DLGHRIVQEINA
+509 ELGHHIVQGINA

-535 VHAGDLE
+535 VHAGHLE
-542 IPEATLRR
+542 IPEERLRR
-550 HFRFL
+550 QLRFL
-555 LTLIDADKT
+555 TTLIEADQI
-564 SSIFNQSD
+564 SSIFDQSD

-579 LSTSGAERH
+579 LSTSGAERQ
-588 LRNGEPVI
+588 LRDGEPMI

-605 MRYYSNSVTHLLV
+605 MRYYSNSVTHLFV

-623 ATGLIQRP
+623 ANRLIQEP
-631 TVDAEPFAA
+631 MIDPEPFFD
-640 QLQAL
+640 QLTVL
-645 APVLDAIYYCKIAPT
+645 APLLDAICFSKLAPS
-660 AERINEMLAIFNNTT
+660 AERIYELLEIFDYKTEGQQVSSARVDSPLAS
-675 ERPKALPAQ
+675 
-684 VDTTLA
+684 
-690 LDLNQIARI
+690 DLIQIAGI
-699 IAPTLN
+699 IEPALK

-720 LDDLVLINARIDAL
+720 LDDLATINERIKTL
-734 TIKTTTF
+734 TITTTAF
-741 NPAELIMPESL
+741 NPEDLILTERL
-752 IQALSQPQSTI
+752 IQMLSQTQPINDRKAQDNANWIKPQ
-763 ATVNRSN
+763 
-770 HARPTQDTTTSTM
+770 
-783 LEAALANLLSEADQ
+783 AALAILISEASQTDLQ
-797 HNLKQLALDLV
+797 HLALDLIK
-808 EENIQSAATTG
+808 ENIQSAATTG

>member
-6 RPNGSVYRVI
+6 RPRGSIYRVI
-16 NRKLLQLFK
+16 NQQLLHLFR
-25 LWLRPTFINHEQA
+25 LWLRPTFINHEQT
-38 ALALTQHGQPV
+38 ALALAQHAIPT
-49 NVRYILDTDSLADRL
+49 NVRYILDSDSLADRL
-64 LLELGCAAS
+64 LLELGCEAS
-73 GLPEPLTLDPHG
+73 RLPEPLTLDPNA
-85 PNAYFCLTH
+85 PNAYFCLNH

-107 ARPTSLKVAPA
+107 ARSTSLKVDPA
-118 GDAEV
+118 IGDELATRLV
-123 ARHLIPVSIYWGH
+123 PVSIYWGH
-136 QPDRALSM
+136 QPDRALSL
-144 WKALLSDQ
+144 WKVLLSDQ

-162 LSIALTRRHILVHF
+162 LCIALTRRHILVHF
-176 GNPLDVDALTH
+176 GDPLDVDELTN
-187 DLSTTALKTK
+187 DLPSAALKTK
-197 RIHRLLRSHFKN
+197 RIHRLLRRHFKS

-222 RTLLDELLAAPT
+222 RTLLDELLAAPA
-234 VDAAIATVAEARE
+234 VDAAIMTVAEASER
-247 LPKHRV
+247 PRHRV

-346 LLGPLLRRAGAFF
+346 IVGPLLRRAGAFF

-399 GGMLAPRPGM
+399 GGMLTPRPGM
-409 INMTLKGYY
+409 INMTLRGYY
-418 RDHQRDIQFIPVY
+418 RDHHRDIQFVPVY

-449 HQKKTESLLDLL
+449 HQKKTESLRDLF

-475 VNFGEPISLGNFLS
+475 VNFGEPISLEQFLS
-489 ERVQSNF
+489 MRVDSDL
-496 EMIEPDVHKALCR
+496 EMIEPDKHKAICR
-509 DLGHRIVQEINA
+509 ELGHHIVQGINA

-535 VHAGDLE
+535 VHAGHLE
-542 IPEATLRR
+542 IPEERLRR
-550 HFRFL
+550 QLRFL
-555 LTLIDADKT
+555 TTLIEADQI
-564 SSIFNQSD
+564 SSIFDQSD

-579 LSTSGAERH
+579 LSTSGAERQ
-588 LRNGEPVI
+588 LRDGEPMI

-605 MRYYSNSVTHLLV
+605 MRYYSNSVTHLFV

-623 ATGLIQRP
+623 ANRLIQEP
-631 TVDAEPFAA
+631 MIDPEPFFD
-640 QLQAL
+640 QLTVL
-645 APVLDAIYYCKIAPT
+645 APLLDAICFSKLAPS
-660 AERINEMLAIFNNTT
+660 AERIYELLEIFDYKTEGQQVSSARVDSPLAS
-675 ERPKALPAQ
+675 
-684 VDTTLA
+684 
-690 LDLNQIARI
+690 DLIQIAGI
-699 IAPTLN
+699 IEPALK

-720 LDDLVLINARIDAL
+720 LDDLATINERIKTL
-734 TIKTTTF
+734 TITTTAF
-741 NPAELIMPESL
+741 NPEDLILTERL
-752 IQALSQPQSTI
+752 IQMLSQTQPINDRKAQDNANWIKPQ
-763 ATVNRSN
+763 
-770 HARPTQDTTTSTM
+770 
-783 LEAALANLLSEADQ
+783 AALATLISEASQTDLQ
-797 HNLKQLALDLV
+797 HLALDLIK
-808 EENIQSAATTG
+808 ENIQSAATTR

>member
-1 MAGSS
+1 MARSS
-6 RPNGSVYRVI
+6 RPRGSIYRVI
-16 NRKLLQLFK
+16 NQQLLHLFR
-25 LWLRPTFINHEQA
+25 LWLRPTFINHEQT
-38 ALALTQHGQPV
+38 ALALAQHAIPT
-49 NVRYILDTDSLADRL
+49 NVRYILDSDSLADRL
-64 LLELGCAAS
+64 LLELGCKAS
-73 GLPEPLTLDPHG
+73 RLPEPLTLDPNA
-85 PNAYFCLTH
+85 PNAYFCLNH

-107 ARPTSLKVAPA
+107 ARSTSLKVDPA
-118 GDAEV
+118 IGDELAT
-123 ARHLIPVSIYWGH
+123 RLIPVSIYWGH
-136 QPDRALSM
+136 QPDRALSL
-144 WKALLSDQ
+144 WKVLLSDQ

-162 LSIALTRRHILVHF
+162 LCIALTRRHILVHF
-176 GNPLDVDALTH
+176 GDPLDVDELTN
-187 DLSTTALKTK
+187 DLPSAALKTK
-197 RIHRLLRSHFKN
+197 RIHRLLRRHFKS

-222 RTLLDELLAAPT
+222 RTLLDELLAAPA
-234 VDAAIATVAEARE
+234 VDAAIMTVAEASER
-247 LPKHRV
+247 PRHRV

-346 LLGPLLRRAGAFF
+346 LVGPLLRRAGAFF

-399 GGMLAPRPGM
+399 GGMLTPRPGM
-409 INMTLKGYY
+409 INMTLRGYY
-418 RDHQRDIQFIPVY
+418 RDHHRDIQFVPVY

-449 HQKKTESLLDLL
+449 HQKKTESLRDLF

-475 VNFGEPISLGNFLS
+475 VNFGEPISLEQFLS
-489 ERVQSNF
+489 MRVDSDL
-496 EMIEPDVHKALCR
+496 EMIEPDKHKAICR
-509 DLGHRIVQEINA
+509 ELGHHIVQGINA

-535 VHAGDLE
+535 VHAGHLE
-542 IPEATLRR
+542 IPEERLRR
-550 HFRFL
+550 QLRFL
-555 LTLIDADKT
+555 TTLIEADQI
-564 SSIFNQSD
+564 SSIFDQSD

-579 LSTSGAERH
+579 LSTSGAERQ
-588 LRNGEPVI
+588 LRNGEPMI

-605 MRYYSNSVTHLLV
+605 MRYYSNSVTHLFV

-623 ATGLIQRP
+623 ANRLIQEP
-631 TVDAEPFAA
+631 MIDPEPFAD
-640 QLQAL
+640 QLTVL
-645 APVLDAIYYCKIAPT
+645 APLLDEICFSKLAPS
-660 AERINEMLAIFNNTT
+660 AERINELLEIFDYKTEGQQVPSARVDSPLAS
-675 ERPKALPAQ
+675 
-684 VDTTLA
+684 
-690 LDLNQIARI
+690 DLIQIAGI
-699 IAPTLN
+699 IEPALK

-720 LDDLVLINARIDAL
+720 LDDLATINERIKTL
-734 TIKTTTF
+734 TITTTAF
-741 NPAELIMPESL
+741 NPEDLILTERL
-752 IQALSQPQSTI
+752 IQMLSQTQPI
-763 ATVNRSN
+763 NDRK
-770 HARPTQDTTTSTM
+770 TQDNATWIKPQ
-783 LEAALANLLSEADQ
+783 AALATLISEADQ
-797 HNLKQLALDLV
+797 NDLQHLALDLIK
-808 EENIQSAATTG
+808 ENIQSAATTG

>member
-6 RPNGSVYRVI
+6 RPRGSIYRVI
-16 NRKLLQLFK
+16 NQQLLHLFR
-25 LWLRPTFINHEQA
+25 LWLRPTFINHEQT
-38 ALALTQHGQPV
+38 ALALAQHAIPT
-49 NVRYILDTDSLADRL
+49 NVRYILDSDSLADRL
-64 LLELGCAAS
+64 LLELGCEAS
-73 GLPEPLTLDPHG
+73 RLPEPLTLDPNA
-85 PNAYFCLTH
+85 PNAYFCLNH

-107 ARPTSLKVAPA
+107 ARSTSLKVDPA
-118 GDAEV
+118 IGDELATRLV
-123 ARHLIPVSIYWGH
+123 PVSIYWGH
-136 QPDRALSM
+136 QPDRALSL
-144 WKALLSDQ
+144 WKVLLSDQ

-162 LSIALTRRHILVHF
+162 LCIALTRRHILVHF
-176 GNPLDVDALTH
+176 GDPLDVDELTN
-187 DLSTTALKTK
+187 DLPSAALKTK
-197 RIHRLLRSHFKN
+197 RIHRLLRRHFKS

-222 RTLLDELLAAPT
+222 RTLLDELLAAPA
-234 VDAAIATVAEARE
+234 VDAAIMTVAEASER
-247 LPKHRV
+247 PRHRV

-346 LLGPLLRRAGAFF
+346 LVGPLLRRAGAFF

-399 GGMLAPRPGM
+399 GGMLTPRPGM
-409 INMTLKGYY
+409 INMTLRGYY
-418 RDHQRDIQFIPVY
+418 RDHHRDIQFVPVY

-449 HQKKTESLLDLL
+449 HQKKTESLRDLF

-475 VNFGEPISLGNFLS
+475 VNFGEPISLEQFLS
-489 ERVQSNF
+489 MRVDSDL
-496 EMIEPDVHKALCR
+496 EMIEPDKHKAICR
-509 DLGHRIVQEINA
+509 ELGHHIVQGINA

-535 VHAGDLE
+535 VHAGHLE
-542 IPEATLRR
+542 IPEERLRR
-550 HFRFL
+550 QLRFL
-555 LTLIDADKT
+555 TTLIEADQI
-564 SSIFNQSD
+564 SSIFDQSD

-579 LSTSGAERH
+579 LSTSGAERQ
-588 LRNGEPVI
+588 LRDGEPMI

-605 MRYYSNSVTHLLV
+605 MRYYSNSVTHLFV

-623 ATGLIQRP
+623 ANRLIQEP
-631 TVDAEPFAA
+631 MIDPEPFFD
-640 QLQAL
+640 QLTVL
-645 APVLDAIYYCKIAPT
+645 APLLNAICFSKLAPS
-660 AERINEMLAIFNNTT
+660 AERINELLEIFDYKTEGQQVPSARVDSPLAS
-675 ERPKALPAQ
+675 
-684 VDTTLA
+684 
-690 LDLNQIARI
+690 DLIQIAGI
-699 IAPTLN
+699 IEPALK

-720 LDDLVLINARIDAL
+720 LDDLATINERIKTL
-734 TIKTTTF
+734 TITTTAF
-741 NPAELIMPESL
+741 NPEDLILTERL
-752 IQALSQPQSTI
+752 IQMLSQTQPINDRKAQDNANWIKPQ
-763 ATVNRSN
+763 
-770 HARPTQDTTTSTM
+770 
-783 LEAALANLLSEADQ
+783 AALATLISEASQTDLQ
-797 HNLKQLALDLV
+797 HLALDLIK
-808 EENIQSAATTG
+808 ENIQSAATTR

>member
-6 RPNGSVYRVI
+6 RPNGSIYRAI
-16 NRKLLQLFK
+16 NHQLLHLFR
-25 LWLRPTFINHEQA
+25 LWLRPTFINHAQT
-38 ALALTQHGQPV
+38 ALALAQHATPV
-49 NVRYILDTDSLADRL
+49 NVRYILDSDSLADRL
-64 LLELGCAAS
+64 LLELGCEAS
-73 GLPEPLTLDPHG
+73 GLPEPLTLDPNA
-85 PNAYFCLTH
+85 PNAYFCLNH

-101 RSARGD
+101 RSARRG
-107 ARPTSLKVAPA
+107 ARSTSLRVDPA
-118 GDAEV
+118 SGGELATRLV
-123 ARHLIPVSIYWGH
+123 PVSIYWGH
-136 QPDRALSM
+136 QPDRALSL
-144 WKALLSDQ
+144 WKVLLSDQ

-162 LSIALTRRHILVHF
+162 LCIGLTRRHILVHF
-176 GNPLDVDALTH
+176 GDPLDVDGLTNE
-187 DLSTTALKTK
+187 LPSAALKTK
-197 RIHRLLRSHFKN
+197 RIHRLLRRHFKS

-222 RTLLDELLAAPT
+222 RTLLDELLAAPA
-234 VDAAIATVAEARE
+234 VDAAIMAVAEASER
-247 LPKHRV
+247 PRHRV

-297 RVRAVSDNAEIVY
+297 RVRAVSDSAEIVY

-346 LLGPLLRRAGAFF
+346 LVGPLLRRAGAFF

-399 GGMLAPRPGM
+399 GGMLTPRPGM
-409 INMTLKGYY
+409 INMTLRGYY
-418 RDHQRDIQFIPVY
+418 RDHHRDIQFIPVY

-449 HQKKTESLLDLL
+449 HQKKTESLRDLF

-475 VNFGEPISLGNFLS
+475 VNFGQPISLEHFLS
-489 ERVQSNF
+489 DRVDSAL
-496 EMIEPDVHKALCR
+496 EMIEPDEHKAICR
-509 DLGHRIVQEINA
+509 DLGHHIVQGINA

-535 VHAGDLE
+535 VHAGHLE
-542 IPEATLRR
+542 IPEKILRR
-550 HFRFL
+550 QLRFL
-555 LTLIDADKT
+555 VTLIEADQI
-564 SSIFNQSD
+564 SSIFDQSD

-579 LSTSGAERH
+579 LSTSGAERQ
-588 LRNGEPVI
+588 LRDGEAVI

-605 MRYYSNSVTHLLV
+605 MRYYSNSVAHLFV

-623 ATGLIQRP
+623 ASRLRHGSMTDTESLADQIH
-631 TVDAEPFAA
+631 T
-640 QLQAL
+640 L
-645 APVLDAIYYCKIAPT
+645 APLLDAIYFCEVMPS
-660 AERINEMLAIFNNTT
+660 AERLNRILEIFEFKPAMDNVNLA
-675 ERPKALPAQ
+675 P
-684 VDTTLA
+684 
-690 LDLNQIARI
+690 DLGPIAHI
-699 IAPTLN
+699 IASNLYRITLV
-705 QIALAC
+705 C
-711 ALLKVKPDL
+711 ALLDVKPDL
-720 LDDLVLINARIDAL
+720 LNDFTLINARIKAL
-734 TIKTTTF
+734 AIKTTAF
-741 NPAELIMPESL
+741 NPEDLILTEPL
-752 IQALSQPQSTI
+752 IQALTQPQSI
-763 ATVNRSN
+763 DQSINDVSSPLRAPWVK
-770 HARPTQDTTTSTM
+770 PQ
-783 LEAALANLLSEADQ
+783 AALLSLISAEDQ
-797 HNLKQLALDLV
+797 KGLQQLALNLV
-808 EENIQSAATTG
+808 EENIQSTATTG

>member
-6 RPNGSVYRVI
+6 RPRGSIYRVI
-16 NRKLLQLFK
+16 NQQLLHLFR
-25 LWLRPTFINHEQA
+25 LWLRPTFINHEQT
-38 ALALTQHGQPV
+38 ALALAQHAIPT
-49 NVRYILDTDSLADRL
+49 NVRYILDSDSLADRL
-64 LLELGCAAS
+64 LLELGCKAS
-73 GLPEPLTLDPHG
+73 RLPEPLTLDPNA
-85 PNAYFCLTH
+85 PNAYFCLNH

-107 ARPTSLKVAPA
+107 ARSTSLKVDPA
-118 GDAEV
+118 IGDELAT
-123 ARHLIPVSIYWGH
+123 RLIPVSIYWGH
-136 QPDRALSM
+136 QPDRALSL
-144 WKALLSDQ
+144 WKVLLSDQ

-162 LSIALTRRHILVHF
+162 LCIALTRRHILVHF
-176 GNPLDVDALTH
+176 GDPLDVDELTN
-187 DLSTTALKTK
+187 DLPSAALKTK
-197 RIHRLLRSHFKN
+197 RIHRLLRRHFKS

-222 RTLLDELLAAPT
+222 RTLLDELLAAPA
-234 VDAAIATVAEARE
+234 VDAAIMTVAEASER
-247 LPKHRV
+247 PRHRV

-346 LLGPLLRRAGAFF
+346 LVGPLLRRAGAFF

-399 GGMLAPRPGM
+399 GGMLTPRPGM
-409 INMTLKGYY
+409 INMTLRGYY
-418 RDHQRDIQFIPVY
+418 RDHHRDIQFVPVY

-449 HQKKTESLLDLL
+449 HQKKTESLRDLF

-475 VNFGEPISLGNFLS
+475 VNFGEPISLEQFLS
-489 ERVQSNF
+489 MRVDSDL
-496 EMIEPDVHKALCR
+496 EMIEPDKHKAICR
-509 DLGHRIVQEINA
+509 ELGHHIVQGINA

-535 VHAGDLE
+535 VHAGHLE
-542 IPEATLRR
+542 IPEERLRR
-550 HFRFL
+550 QLRFL
-555 LTLIDADKT
+555 TTLIEADQI
-564 SSIFNQSD
+564 SSIFDQSD

-579 LSTSGAERH
+579 LSTSGAERQ
-588 LRNGEPVI
+588 LRDGEPMI

-605 MRYYSNSVTHLLV
+605 MRYYSNSVTHLFV

-623 ATGLIQRP
+623 ANRLIQEP
-631 TVDAEPFAA
+631 MIDPEPFAD
-640 QLQAL
+640 QLTVL
-645 APVLDAIYYCKIAPT
+645 APLLDEICFSKLAPS
-660 AERINEMLAIFNNTT
+660 AERINELLEIFDYKTEGQQVPSARVDSPLAS
-675 ERPKALPAQ
+675 
-684 VDTTLA
+684 
-690 LDLNQIARI
+690 DLIQIAGI
-699 IAPTLN
+699 IEPALK

-720 LDDLVLINARIDAL
+720 LDDLATINERIKTL
-734 TIKTTTF
+734 TITTTAF
-741 NPAELIMPESL
+741 NPEDLILAERL
-752 IQALSQPQSTI
+752 IQMLSQTQPI
-763 ATVNRSN
+763 NDRK
-770 HARPTQDTTTSTM
+770 TQDNATWIKPQ
-783 LEAALANLLSEADQ
+783 AALATLISEADQ
-797 HNLKQLALDLV
+797 NDLQHLALDLIK
-808 EENIQSAATTG
+808 ENIQSAATTG

>member
-6 RPNGSVYRVI
+6 RPRGSIYRVI
-16 NRKLLQLFK
+16 NQQLLHLFR
-25 LWLRPTFINHEQA
+25 LWLRPTFINHEQT
-38 ALALTQHGQPV
+38 ALALAQHAIPT
-49 NVRYILDTDSLADRL
+49 NVRYILDSDSLADRL
-64 LLELGCAAS
+64 LLELGCEAS
-73 GLPEPLTLDPHG
+73 RLPEPLTLDPNA
-85 PNAYFCLTH
+85 PNAYFCLNH

-107 ARPTSLKVAPA
+107 ARSTSLKVDPA
-118 GDAEV
+118 IGDELAT
-123 ARHLIPVSIYWGH
+123 RLIPVSIYWGH
-136 QPDRALSM
+136 QPDRALSL
-144 WKALLSDQ
+144 WKVLLSDQ

-162 LSIALTRRHILVHF
+162 LCIALTRRHILVHF
-176 GNPLDVDALTH
+176 GDPLDVDELTN
-187 DLSTTALKTK
+187 DLPSAALKTK
-197 RIHRLLRSHFKN
+197 RIHRLLRRHFKS

-222 RTLLDELLAAPT
+222 RTLLDELLAAPA
-234 VDAAIATVAEARE
+234 VDAAIMTVAEASER
-247 LPKHRV
+247 PRHRV

-346 LLGPLLRRAGAFF
+346 LVGPLLRRAGAFF

-399 GGMLAPRPGM
+399 GGMLTPRPGM
-409 INMTLKGYY
+409 INMTLRGYY
-418 RDHQRDIQFIPVY
+418 RDHHRDIQFVPVY

-449 HQKKTESLLDLL
+449 HQKKTESLRDLF

-475 VNFGEPISLGNFLS
+475 VNFGEPISLEQFLS
-489 ERVQSNF
+489 MRVDSDL
-496 EMIEPDVHKALCR
+496 EMIEPDKHKAICR
-509 DLGHRIVQEINA
+509 ELGHHIVQGINA

-535 VHAGDLE
+535 VHAGHLE
-542 IPEATLRR
+542 IPEERLRR
-550 HFRFL
+550 QLRFL
-555 LTLIDADKT
+555 TTLIEADQI
-564 SSIFNQSD
+564 SSIFDQSD

-579 LSTSGAERH
+579 LSTSGAERQ
-588 LRNGEPVI
+588 LRDGEPMI

-605 MRYYSNSVTHLLV
+605 MRYYSNSVTHLFV

-623 ATGLIQRP
+623 ANRLIQEP
-631 TVDAEPFAA
+631 MIDPEPFFD
-640 QLQAL
+640 QLTVL
-645 APVLDAIYYCKIAPT
+645 APLLDAICFSKLAPS
-660 AERINEMLAIFNNTT
+660 AERIYELLEIFDYKTEGQQVPSARVDSPLAS
-675 ERPKALPAQ
+675 
-684 VDTTLA
+684 
-690 LDLNQIARI
+690 DLIQIAGI
-699 IAPTLN
+699 IEPALK

-720 LDDLVLINARIDAL
+720 LDDLATINERIKTL
-734 TIKTTTF
+734 TITTTAF
-741 NPAELIMPESL
+741 NPEDLILTERL
-752 IQALSQPQSTI
+752 IQMLSQTQPI
-763 ATVNRSN
+763 NDRK
-770 HARPTQDTTTSTM
+770 TQDNANWIKPQ
-783 LEAALANLLSEADQ
+783 AALATLISEASQTDLQ
-797 HNLKQLALDLV
+797 HLALDLIK
-808 EENIQSAATTG
+808 ENIQSAATTG

>member
-6 RPNGSVYRVI
+6 RPRGSIYRVI
-16 NRKLLQLFK
+16 NQQLLHLFR
-25 LWLRPTFINHEQA
+25 LWLRPTFINHEQT
-38 ALALTQHGQPV
+38 ALALAQHAIPT
-49 NVRYILDTDSLADRL
+49 NVRYILDSDSLADRL
-64 LLELGCAAS
+64 LLELGCEAS
-73 GLPEPLTLDPHG
+73 RLPEPLTLDPNA
-85 PNAYFCLTH
+85 PNAYFCLNH

-107 ARPTSLKVAPA
+107 ARSTSLKVDPA
-118 GDAEV
+118 IGDELATRLV
-123 ARHLIPVSIYWGH
+123 PVSIYWGH
-136 QPDRALSM
+136 QPDRALSL
-144 WKALLSDQ
+144 WKVLLSDQ

-162 LSIALTRRHILVHF
+162 LCIALTRRHILVHF
-176 GNPLDVDALTH
+176 GDPLDVDELTN
-187 DLSTTALKTK
+187 DLPSAALKTK
-197 RIHRLLRSHFKN
+197 RIHRLLRRHFKS

-222 RTLLDELLAAPT
+222 RTLLDELLAAPA
-234 VDAAIATVAEARE
+234 VDAAIMTVAEASER
-247 LPKHRV
+247 PRHRV

-346 LLGPLLRRAGAFF
+346 LVGPLLRRAGAFF

-399 GGMLAPRPGM
+399 GGMLTPRPGM
-409 INMTLKGYY
+409 INMTLRGYY
-418 RDHQRDIQFIPVY
+418 RDHHRDIQFVPVY

-449 HQKKTESLLDLL
+449 HQKKTESLRDLF

-475 VNFGEPISLGNFLS
+475 VNFGEPISLEQFLS
-489 ERVQSNF
+489 MRVDSDL
-496 EMIEPDVHKALCR
+496 EMIEPDKHKAICR
-509 DLGHRIVQEINA
+509 ELGHHIVQGINA

-535 VHAGDLE
+535 VHAGHLE
-542 IPEATLRR
+542 IPEERLRR
-550 HFRFL
+550 QLRFL
-555 LTLIDADKT
+555 TTLIEADQI
-564 SSIFNQSD
+564 SSIFDQSD

-579 LSTSGAERH
+579 LSTSGAERQ
-588 LRNGEPVI
+588 LRDGEPMI

-605 MRYYSNSVTHLLV
+605 MRYYSNSVTHLFV

-623 ATGLIQRP
+623 ANRLIQEP
-631 TVDAEPFAA
+631 MIDPEPFFD
-640 QLQAL
+640 QLTVL
-645 APVLDAIYYCKIAPT
+645 APLLDAICFSKLAPS
-660 AERINEMLAIFNNTT
+660 AGRINELLEIFDYKTEGQQVSSARVDSPLAS
-675 ERPKALPAQ
+675 
-684 VDTTLA
+684 
-690 LDLNQIARI
+690 DLIQIAGI
-699 IAPTLN
+699 IEPALK

-720 LDDLVLINARIDAL
+720 LDDLATINERIKTL
-734 TIKTTTF
+734 TITTTAF
-741 NPAELIMPESL
+741 NPEDLILTERL
-752 IQALSQPQSTI
+752 IQMLSQTQPINDRKAQDNANWIKPQ
-763 ATVNRSN
+763 
-770 HARPTQDTTTSTM
+770 
-783 LEAALANLLSEADQ
+783 AALATLISEAGQNDLQ
-797 HNLKQLALDLV
+797 HLALDLIK
-808 EENIQSAATTG
+808 ENIQSAATTR

>member
-6 RPNGSVYRVI
+6 RPRGSIYRVI
-16 NRKLLQLFK
+16 NQQLLHLFR
-25 LWLRPTFINHEQA
+25 LWLRPTFINHEQT
-38 ALALTQHGQPV
+38 ALALAQHAIPT
-49 NVRYILDTDSLADRL
+49 NVRYILDSDSLADRL
-64 LLELGCAAS
+64 LLELGCEAS
-73 GLPEPLTLDPHG
+73 RLPEPLTLDPNA
-85 PNAYFCLTH
+85 PNAYFCLNH

-107 ARPTSLKVAPA
+107 ARSTSLKVDPA
-118 GDAEV
+118 IGDELAT
-123 ARHLIPVSIYWGH
+123 RLIPVSIYWGH
-136 QPDRALSM
+136 QPDRALSL
-144 WKALLSDQ
+144 WKVLLSDQ

-162 LSIALTRRHILVHF
+162 LCIALTRRHILVHF
-176 GNPLDVDALTH
+176 GDPLDVDELTN
-187 DLSTTALKTK
+187 DLPSAALKTK
-197 RIHRLLRSHFKN
+197 RIHRLLRRHFKS

-222 RTLLDELLAAPT
+222 RTLLDELLAAPA
-234 VDAAIATVAEARE
+234 VDAAIMTVAEASER
-247 LPKHRV
+247 PRHRV

-346 LLGPLLRRAGAFF
+346 LVGPLLRRAGAFF

-399 GGMLAPRPGM
+399 GGMLTPRPGM
-409 INMTLKGYY
+409 INMTLRGYY
-418 RDHQRDIQFIPVY
+418 RDHHRDIQFVPVY

-449 HQKKTESLLDLL
+449 HQKKTESLRDLF

-475 VNFGEPISLGNFLS
+475 VNFGEPISLEQFLS
-489 ERVQSNF
+489 MRVDSDL
-496 EMIEPDVHKALCR
+496 EMIEPDKHKAICR
-509 DLGHRIVQEINA
+509 ELGHHIVQGINA

-535 VHAGDLE
+535 VHAGHLE
-542 IPEATLRR
+542 IPEERLRR
-550 HFRFL
+550 QLRFL
-555 LTLIDADKT
+555 TTLIEADQI
-564 SSIFNQSD
+564 SSIFDQSD

-579 LSTSGAERH
+579 LSTSGAERQ
-588 LRNGEPVI
+588 LRDGEPMI

-605 MRYYSNSVTHLLV
+605 MRYYSNSVTHLFV

-623 ATGLIQRP
+623 ANRLIQEP
-631 TVDAEPFAA
+631 MIDPEPFFD
-640 QLQAL
+640 QLTVL
-645 APVLDAIYYCKIAPT
+645 APLLDAICFSKLAPS
-660 AERINEMLAIFNNTT
+660 AERINELLEIFDYKTEGQQVPSARVDSPLAS
-675 ERPKALPAQ
+675 
-684 VDTTLA
+684 
-690 LDLNQIARI
+690 DLIQIAGI
-699 IAPTLN
+699 IEPALK

-720 LDDLVLINARIDAL
+720 LDDLATINERIKTL
-734 TIKTTTF
+734 TITTTAF
-741 NPAELIMPESL
+741 NPEDLILTERL
-752 IQALSQPQSTI
+752 IQMLSQTQPINDRKAQDNANWIKPQ
-763 ATVNRSN
+763 
-770 HARPTQDTTTSTM
+770 
-783 LEAALANLLSEADQ
+783 AALATLISEAGQTDLQ
-797 HNLKQLALDLV
+797 HLALDLIK
-808 EENIQSAATTG
+808 ENIQSAATTR

>member
-6 RPNGSVYRVI
+6 RPRGSIYRVI
-16 NRKLLQLFK
+16 NQQLLHLFR
-25 LWLRPTFINHEQA
+25 LWLRPTFINHEQT
-38 ALALTQHGQPV
+38 ALALAQHAIPT
-49 NVRYILDTDSLADRL
+49 NVRYILDSDSLADRL
-64 LLELGCAAS
+64 LLELGCEAS
-73 GLPEPLTLDPHG
+73 RLPEPLTLDPNA
-85 PNAYFCLTH
+85 PNAYFCLNH

-107 ARPTSLKVAPA
+107 ARSTSLKVDPA
-118 GDAEV
+118 IGDELAT
-123 ARHLIPVSIYWGH
+123 RLIPVSIYWGH
-136 QPDRALSM
+136 QPDRALSL
-144 WKALLSDQ
+144 WKVLLSDQ

-162 LSIALTRRHILVHF
+162 LCIALTRRHILVHF
-176 GNPLDVDALTH
+176 GDPLDVDELTN
-187 DLSTTALKTK
+187 DLPSAALKTK
-197 RIHRLLRSHFKN
+197 RIHRLLRRHFKS

-222 RTLLDELLAAPT
+222 RTLLDELLAAPA
-234 VDAAIATVAEARE
+234 VDAAIMTVAEASER
-247 LPKHRV
+247 PRHRV

-297 RVRAVSDNAEIVY
+297 RVRAVSDSTEIVY

-346 LLGPLLRRAGAFF
+346 LVGPLLRRAGAFF

-399 GGMLAPRPGM
+399 GGMLTPRPGM
-409 INMTLKGYY
+409 INMTLRGYY
-418 RDHQRDIQFIPVY
+418 RDHHRDIQFVPVY

-449 HQKKTESLLDLL
+449 HQKKTESLRDLF

-475 VNFGEPISLGNFLS
+475 VNFGEPISLEQFLS
-489 ERVQSNF
+489 DRVDSDL
-496 EMIEPDVHKALCR
+496 EMIEPDKHKAICR
-509 DLGHRIVQEINA
+509 ELGHHIVQGINA

-535 VHAGDLE
+535 VHAGHLE
-542 IPEATLRR
+542 IPEERLRR
-550 HFRFL
+550 QLRFL
-555 LTLIDADKT
+555 TTLIEADQI
-564 SSIFNQSD
+564 SSIFDQSD

-579 LSTSGAERH
+579 LSTSGAERQ
-588 LRNGEPVI
+588 LRDGEPMI

-605 MRYYSNSVTHLLV
+605 MRYYSNSVTHLFV

-623 ATGLIQRP
+623 ANRLIQEP
-631 TVDAEPFAA
+631 MIDPEPFFD
-640 QLQAL
+640 QLTVL
-645 APVLDAIYYCKIAPT
+645 APLLNAICFSKLAPS
-660 AERINEMLAIFNNTT
+660 AERINELLEIFDYKTEGQQVPSARVDSPLAS
-675 ERPKALPAQ
+675 
-684 VDTTLA
+684 
-690 LDLNQIARI
+690 DLIQIAGI
-699 IAPTLN
+699 IEPALK

-720 LDDLVLINARIDAL
+720 LDDLATINERIKTL
-734 TIKTTTF
+734 TITTTAF
-741 NPAELIMPESL
+741 NPEDLILTERL
-752 IQALSQPQSTI
+752 IQMLSQTQPINDRKAQDNANWIKPQ
-763 ATVNRSN
+763 
-770 HARPTQDTTTSTM
+770 
-783 LEAALANLLSEADQ
+783 AALATLISEAGQTDLQ
-797 HNLKQLALDLV
+797 HLALDLIK
-808 EENIQSAATTG
+808 ENIQSAATTR

>member
-6 RPNGSVYRVI
+6 RPRGSIYRVI
-16 NRKLLQLFK
+16 NQQLLHLFR
-25 LWLRPTFINHEQA
+25 LWLRPTFINHEQT
-38 ALALTQHGQPV
+38 ALALAQHAIPT
-49 NVRYILDTDSLADRL
+49 NVRYILDSDSLADRL
-64 LLELGCAAS
+64 LLELGCEAS
-73 GLPEPLTLDPHG
+73 RLPEPLTLDPNA
-85 PNAYFCLTH
+85 PNAYFCLNH

-107 ARPTSLKVAPA
+107 ARSTSLKVDPA
-118 GDAEV
+118 IGDELATRLV
-123 ARHLIPVSIYWGH
+123 PVSIYWGH
-136 QPDRALSM
+136 QPDRALSL
-144 WKALLSDQ
+144 WKVLLSDQ

-162 LSIALTRRHILVHF
+162 LCIALTRRHILVHF
-176 GNPLDVDALTH
+176 GDPLDVDELTN
-187 DLSTTALKTK
+187 DLPSAALKTK
-197 RIHRLLRSHFKN
+197 RIHRLLRRHFKS

-222 RTLLDELLAAPT
+222 RTLLDELLAAPA
-234 VDAAIATVAEARE
+234 VDAAIMTLAEASER
-247 LPKHRV
+247 PRHRV

-297 RVRAVSDNAEIVY
+297 RVRAVSDSTEIVY

-346 LLGPLLRRAGAFF
+346 LVGPLLRRAGAFF

-399 GGMLAPRPGM
+399 GGMLTPRPGM
-409 INMTLKGYY
+409 INMTLRGYY
-418 RDHQRDIQFIPVY
+418 RDHHRDIQFVPVY

-449 HQKKTESLLDLL
+449 HQKKTESLRDLF

-475 VNFGEPISLGNFLS
+475 VNFGEPISLEQFLS
-489 ERVQSNF
+489 MRVDSDL
-496 EMIEPDVHKALCR
+496 EMIEPDKHKAICR
-509 DLGHRIVQEINA
+509 ELGHHIVQGINA

-535 VHAGDLE
+535 VHAGHLE
-542 IPEATLRR
+542 IPEERLRR
-550 HFRFL
+550 QLRFL
-555 LTLIDADKT
+555 TTLIEADQI
-564 SSIFNQSD
+564 SSIFDQSD

-579 LSTSGAERH
+579 LSTSGAERQ
-588 LRNGEPVI
+588 LRDGEPMI

-605 MRYYSNSVTHLLV
+605 MRYYSNSVTHLFV

-623 ATGLIQRP
+623 ANRLIQEP
-631 TVDAEPFAA
+631 MIDPEPFFD
-640 QLQAL
+640 QLTVL
-645 APVLDAIYYCKIAPT
+645 APLLDAICFSKLAPS
-660 AERINEMLAIFNNTT
+660 AGRINELLEIFDYKTEGQQVSSARVDSPLAS
-675 ERPKALPAQ
+675 
-684 VDTTLA
+684 
-690 LDLNQIARI
+690 DLIQIAGI
-699 IAPTLN
+699 IEPALK

-720 LDDLVLINARIDAL
+720 LDDLATINERIKTL
-734 TIKTTTF
+734 TITTTAF
-741 NPAELIMPESL
+741 NPEDLILTERL
-752 IQALSQPQSTI
+752 IQMLSQTQPINDRKAQDNANWIKPQ
-763 ATVNRSN
+763 
-770 HARPTQDTTTSTM
+770 
-783 LEAALANLLSEADQ
+783 AALAILISEASQTDLQ
-797 HNLKQLALDLV
+797 HLALDLIK
-808 EENIQSAATTG
+808 ENIQSAATTR

>member
-6 RPNGSVYRVI
+6 RLRGSIYRVI
-16 NRKLLQLFK
+16 NQQILHLFR
-25 LWLRPTFINHEQA
+25 LWLRPTFINHEQT
-38 ALALTQHGQPV
+38 ALALAQHAIPI
-49 NVRYILDTDSLADRL
+49 NVRYILDSDSLADRL
-64 LLELGCAAS
+64 LLELGCEAS
-73 GLPEPLTLDPHG
+73 RLPEPLTLDPNA
-85 PNAYFCLTH
+85 PNAYFCLNH

-107 ARPTSLKVAPA
+107 ARSTSLKVDPA
-118 GDAEV
+118 IGDELATRLV
-123 ARHLIPVSIYWGH
+123 PVSIYWGH
-136 QPDRALSM
+136 QPDRALSL
-144 WKALLSDQ
+144 WKVLLSDQ

-162 LSIALTRRHILVHF
+162 LCIALTRRHILVHF
-176 GNPLDVDALTH
+176 GDPLDVDELTN
-187 DLSTTALKTK
+187 DLPSAALKTK
-197 RIHRLLRSHFKN
+197 RIHRLLRRHFKS

-222 RTLLDELLAAPT
+222 RTLLDELLAAPA
-234 VDAAIATVAEARE
+234 VDAAIMTVTEASER
-247 LPKHRV
+247 PRHRV

-346 LLGPLLRRAGAFF
+346 LVGPLLRRAGAFF

-399 GGMLAPRPGM
+399 GGMLTPRPGM
-409 INMTLKGYY
+409 INMTLRGYY
-418 RDHQRDIQFIPVY
+418 RDHHRDIQFVPVY

-449 HQKKTESLLDLL
+449 HQKKTESLRDLF

-475 VNFGEPISLGNFLS
+475 VNFGEPISLEQFLS
-489 ERVQSNF
+489 NRVDSDL
-496 EMIEPDVHKALCR
+496 EMIEPDKHKAICR
-509 DLGHRIVQEINA
+509 ELGHHIVQGINA

-535 VHAGDLE
+535 VHAGHLE
-542 IPEATLRR
+542 IPEERLRR
-550 HFRFL
+550 QLRFL
-555 LTLIDADKT
+555 TTLIEADQI
-564 SSIFNQSD
+564 SSIFDQSD

-579 LSTSGAERH
+579 LSTSGAERQ
-588 LRNGEPVI
+588 LRDGEPMI

-605 MRYYSNSVTHLLV
+605 MRYYSNSVTHLFV

-623 ATGLIQRP
+623 ANRLIQEP
-631 TVDAEPFAA
+631 MIDPEPFVN
-640 QLQAL
+640 QLTVL
-645 APVLDAIYYCKIAPT
+645 APLLDAICFSKLAPS
-660 AERINEMLAIFNNTT
+660 AERINELLDIFDYKTEGQQVPSARVDSPLAS
-675 ERPKALPAQ
+675 
-684 VDTTLA
+684 
-690 LDLNQIARI
+690 DLIQIAGI
-699 IAPTLN
+699 IEPALK

-720 LDDLVLINARIDAL
+720 LDDLATINERIKTL
-734 TIKTTTF
+734 TITTTAF
-741 NPAELIMPESL
+741 NPEDLILTERL
-752 IQALSQPQSTI
+752 IQMLSQTQPINDNQ
-763 ATVNRSN
+763 
-770 HARPTQDTTTSTM
+770 TQDNANWIKPQ
-783 LEAALANLLSEADQ
+783 AALATLISEAGQNDLQ
-797 HNLKQLALDLV
+797 HLALDLIK
-808 EENIQSAATTG
+808 ENIQSAATTR

>member
-6 RPNGSVYRVI
+6 RPRGSIYRVI
-16 NRKLLQLFK
+16 NQQLLHLFR
-25 LWLRPTFINHEQA
+25 LWLRPTFINHEQT
-38 ALALTQHGQPV
+38 ALALAQHAIPT
-49 NVRYILDTDSLADRL
+49 NVRYILDSDSLADRL
-64 LLELGCAAS
+64 LLELGCEAS
-73 GLPEPLTLDPHG
+73 RLPEPLTLDPNA
-85 PNAYFCLTH
+85 PNAYFCLNH

-107 ARPTSLKVAPA
+107 ARSTSLKVDPA
-118 GDAEV
+118 IGDELAT
-123 ARHLIPVSIYWGH
+123 RLIPVSIYWGH
-136 QPDRALSM
+136 QPDRALSL
-144 WKALLSDQ
+144 WKVLLSDQ

-162 LSIALTRRHILVHF
+162 LCIALTRRHILVHF
-176 GNPLDVDALTH
+176 GDPLDVDELTN
-187 DLSTTALKTK
+187 DLPSAALKTK
-197 RIHRLLRSHFKN
+197 RIHRLLRRHFKS

-222 RTLLDELLAAPT
+222 RTLLDELLAAPA
-234 VDAAIATVAEARE
+234 VDAAIMTVAEASER
-247 LPKHRV
+247 PRHRV

-346 LLGPLLRRAGAFF
+346 IVGPLLRRAGAFF

-399 GGMLAPRPGM
+399 GGMLTPRPGM
-409 INMTLKGYY
+409 INMTLRGYY
-418 RDHQRDIQFIPVY
+418 RDHHRDIQFVPVY

-449 HQKKTESLLDLL
+449 HQKKTESLRDLF

-475 VNFGEPISLGNFLS
+475 VNFGEPISLEQFLS
-489 ERVQSNF
+489 MRVDSDL
-496 EMIEPDVHKALCR
+496 EMIEPDKHKAICR
-509 DLGHRIVQEINA
+509 ELGHHIVQGINA

-535 VHAGDLE
+535 VHAGHLE
-542 IPEATLRR
+542 IPEERLRR
-550 HFRFL
+550 QLRFL
-555 LTLIDADKT
+555 TTLIEADQI
-564 SSIFNQSD
+564 SSIFDQSD

-579 LSTSGAERH
+579 LSTSGAERQ
-588 LRNGEPVI
+588 LRDGEPMI

-605 MRYYSNSVTHLLV
+605 MRYYSNSVTHLFV

-623 ATGLIQRP
+623 ANRLIQEP
-631 TVDAEPFAA
+631 MIDPEPFFD
-640 QLQAL
+640 QLTVL
-645 APVLDAIYYCKIAPT
+645 APLLNAICFSKLAPS
-660 AERINEMLAIFNNTT
+660 AERINELLEIFDYKTEDQQVSSARVDSPLAS
-675 ERPKALPAQ
+675 
-684 VDTTLA
+684 
-690 LDLNQIARI
+690 DLIQIAGI
-699 IAPTLN
+699 IEPALK

-720 LDDLVLINARIDAL
+720 LDDLATINERIKTL
-734 TIKTTTF
+734 TITTTAF
-741 NPAELIMPESL
+741 NPEDLILTERL
-752 IQALSQPQSTI
+752 IQMLSQTQPINDRKAQDNANWIKPQ
-763 ATVNRSN
+763 
-770 HARPTQDTTTSTM
+770 
-783 LEAALANLLSEADQ
+783 AALAILISEASQTDLQ
-797 HNLKQLALDLV
+797 HLALDLIK
-808 EENIQSAATTG
+808 ENIQSAATTG

>member
-6 RPNGSVYRVI
+6 RPRGSIYRVI
-16 NRKLLQLFK
+16 NQQLLHLFR
-25 LWLRPTFINHEQA
+25 LWLRPTFINHEQT
-38 ALALTQHGQPV
+38 ALALAQHAIPT
-49 NVRYILDTDSLADRL
+49 NVRYILDSDSLADRL
-64 LLELGCAAS
+64 LLELGCKAS
-73 GLPEPLTLDPHG
+73 RLPEPLTLDPNA
-85 PNAYFCLTH
+85 PNAYFCLNH

-107 ARPTSLKVAPA
+107 ARSTSLKVDPA
-118 GDAEV
+118 IGDELAT
-123 ARHLIPVSIYWGH
+123 RLIPVSIYWGH
-136 QPDRALSM
+136 QPDRALSL
-144 WKALLSDQ
+144 WKVLLSDQ

-162 LSIALTRRHILVHF
+162 LCIALTRRHILVHF
-176 GNPLDVDALTH
+176 GDPLDVDELTN
-187 DLSTTALKTK
+187 DLPSAALKTK
-197 RIHRLLRSHFKN
+197 RIHRLLRRHFKS

-222 RTLLDELLAAPT
+222 RTLLDELLAAPA
-234 VDAAIATVAEARE
+234 VDAAIMTVAEASER
-247 LPKHRV
+247 PRHRV

-346 LLGPLLRRAGAFF
+346 LVGPLLRRAGAFF

-399 GGMLAPRPGM
+399 GGMLTPRPGM
-409 INMTLKGYY
+409 INMTLRGYY
-418 RDHQRDIQFIPVY
+418 RDHHRDIQFVPVY

-449 HQKKTESLLDLL
+449 HQKKTESLRDLF

-475 VNFGEPISLGNFLS
+475 VNFGEPISLEQFLS
-489 ERVQSNF
+489 MRVDSDL
-496 EMIEPDVHKALCR
+496 EMIEPDKHKAICR
-509 DLGHRIVQEINA
+509 ELGHHIVQGINA

-535 VHAGDLE
+535 VHAGHLE
-542 IPEATLRR
+542 IPEERLRR
-550 HFRFL
+550 QLRFL
-555 LTLIDADKT
+555 TTLIEADQI
-564 SSIFNQSD
+564 SSIFDQSD

-579 LSTSGAERH
+579 LSTSGAERQ
-588 LRNGEPVI
+588 LRDGEPMI

-605 MRYYSNSVTHLLV
+605 MRYYSNSVTHLFV

-623 ATGLIQRP
+623 ANRLIQEP
-631 TVDAEPFAA
+631 MIDPEPFFD
-640 QLQAL
+640 QLTVL
-645 APVLDAIYYCKIAPT
+645 APLLNAICFSKLAPS
-660 AERINEMLAIFNNTT
+660 AERINELLEIFDYKTEGQQVPSARVDSPLAS
-675 ERPKALPAQ
+675 
-684 VDTTLA
+684 
-690 LDLNQIARI
+690 DLIQIAGI
-699 IAPTLN
+699 IEPALK

-720 LDDLVLINARIDAL
+720 LDDLATINERIKTL
-734 TIKTTTF
+734 TITTTAF
-741 NPAELIMPESL
+741 NPEDLILTERL
-752 IQALSQPQSTI
+752 IQMLSQTQPINDRKAQDNANWIKPQ
-763 ATVNRSN
+763 
-770 HARPTQDTTTSTM
+770 
-783 LEAALANLLSEADQ
+783 AALATLISEAGQNDLQ
-797 HNLKQLALDLV
+797 HLALDLIK
-808 EENIQSAATTG
+808 ENIQSAATTR

>member
-6 RPNGSVYRVI
+6 RPRGSIYRVI
-16 NRKLLQLFK
+16 NQQLLHLFR
-25 LWLRPTFINHEQA
+25 LWLRPTFINHEQT
-38 ALALTQHGQPV
+38 ALALAQHAIPT
-49 NVRYILDTDSLADRL
+49 NVRYILDSDSLADRL
-64 LLELGCAAS
+64 LLELGCEAS
-73 GLPEPLTLDPHG
+73 RLPEPLTLDPNA
-85 PNAYFCLTH
+85 PNAYFCLNH

-107 ARPTSLKVAPA
+107 ARSTSLKVDPA
-118 GDAEV
+118 IGDELATRLV
-123 ARHLIPVSIYWGH
+123 PVSIYWGH
-136 QPDRALSM
+136 QPDRALSL
-144 WKALLSDQ
+144 WKVLLSDQ

-162 LSIALTRRHILVHF
+162 LCIALTRRHILVHF
-176 GNPLDVDALTH
+176 GDPFDVDELTN
-187 DLSTTALKTK
+187 DLPSAALKTK
-197 RIHRLLRSHFKN
+197 RIHRLLRRHFKS

-222 RTLLDELLAAPT
+222 RTLLDELLAAPA
-234 VDAAIATVAEARE
+234 VDAAIMTVAEASER
-247 LPKHRV
+247 PRHRV

-346 LLGPLLRRAGAFF
+346 LVGPLLRRAGAFF

-399 GGMLAPRPGM
+399 GGMLTPRPGM
-409 INMTLKGYY
+409 INMTLRGYY
-418 RDHQRDIQFIPVY
+418 RDHHRDIQFVPVY

-449 HQKKTESLLDLL
+449 HQKKTESLRDLF

-475 VNFGEPISLGNFLS
+475 VNFGEPISLEQFLS
-489 ERVQSNF
+489 MRVDSDL
-496 EMIEPDVHKALCR
+496 EMIEPDKHKAICR
-509 DLGHRIVQEINA
+509 ELGHHIVQGINA

-535 VHAGDLE
+535 VHAGHLE
-542 IPEATLRR
+542 IPEERLRR
-550 HFRFL
+550 QLRFL
-555 LTLIDADKT
+555 TTLIEADQI
-564 SSIFNQSD
+564 SSIFDQSD

-579 LSTSGAERH
+579 LSTSGAERQ
-588 LRNGEPVI
+588 LRDGEPMI

-605 MRYYSNSVTHLLV
+605 MRYYSNSVTHLFV

-623 ATGLIQRP
+623 ANRLIQEP
-631 TVDAEPFAA
+631 MIDPEPFFD
-640 QLQAL
+640 QLTVL
-645 APVLDAIYYCKIAPT
+645 APLLDAICFSKLAPS
-660 AERINEMLAIFNNTT
+660 AERIYELLEIFDYKTEGQQVSSARVDSPLAS
-675 ERPKALPAQ
+675 
-684 VDTTLA
+684 
-690 LDLNQIARI
+690 DLIQIAGI
-699 IAPTLN
+699 IEPALK

-720 LDDLVLINARIDAL
+720 LDDLATINERIKTL
-734 TIKTTTF
+734 TITTTAF
-741 NPAELIMPESL
+741 NPEDLILTERL
-752 IQALSQPQSTI
+752 IQMLSQTQPINDRKAQDNANWIKPQ
-763 ATVNRSN
+763 
-770 HARPTQDTTTSTM
+770 
-783 LEAALANLLSEADQ
+783 AALATLISEASQTDLQ
-797 HNLKQLALDLV
+797 HLALDLIK
-808 EENIQSAATTG
+808 ENIQSAATTR

>member
-6 RPNGSVYRVI
+6 RPRGSIYRVI
-16 NRKLLQLFK
+16 NQQLLHLFR
-25 LWLRPTFINHEQA
+25 LWLRPTFINHEQT
-38 ALALTQHGQPV
+38 ALALAQHAIPT
-49 NVRYILDTDSLADRL
+49 NVRYILDSDSLADRL
-64 LLELGCAAS
+64 LLELGCEAS
-73 GLPEPLTLDPHG
+73 RLPEPLTLDPNA
-85 PNAYFCLTH
+85 PNAYFCLNH

-107 ARPTSLKVAPA
+107 ARSTSLKVDPA
-118 GDAEV
+118 IGDELATRLV
-123 ARHLIPVSIYWGH
+123 PVSIYWGH
-136 QPDRALSM
+136 QPDRALSL
-144 WKALLSDQ
+144 WKVLLSDQ

-162 LSIALTRRHILVHF
+162 LCIALTRRHILVHF
-176 GNPLDVDALTH
+176 GDPLDVDELTN
-187 DLSTTALKTK
+187 DLPSAALKTK
-197 RIHRLLRSHFKN
+197 RIHRLLRRHFKS

-222 RTLLDELLAAPT
+222 RTLLDELLAAPA
-234 VDAAIATVAEARE
+234 VDAAIMTVAEASER
-247 LPKHRV
+247 PRHRV

-346 LLGPLLRRAGAFF
+346 LVGPLLRRAGAFF

-399 GGMLAPRPGM
+399 GGMLTPRPGM
-409 INMTLKGYY
+409 INMTLRGYY
-418 RDHQRDIQFIPVY
+418 RDHHRDIQFVPVY

-449 HQKKTESLLDLL
+449 HQKKTESLGDLF

-475 VNFGEPISLGNFLS
+475 VNFGEPISLEQFLS
-489 ERVQSNF
+489 MRVDSDL
-496 EMIEPDVHKALCR
+496 EMIEPDKHKAICR
-509 DLGHRIVQEINA
+509 ELGHHIVQGINA

-535 VHAGDLE
+535 VHAGHLE
-542 IPEATLRR
+542 IPEERLRR
-550 HFRFL
+550 QLRFL
-555 LTLIDADKT
+555 TTLIEADQI
-564 SSIFNQSD
+564 SSIFDQSD

-579 LSTSGAERH
+579 LSTSGAERQ
-588 LRNGEPVI
+588 LRDGEPMI

-605 MRYYSNSVTHLLV
+605 MRYYSNSVTHLFV

-623 ATGLIQRP
+623 ANRLIQEP
-631 TVDAEPFAA
+631 MIDPEPFFD
-640 QLQAL
+640 QLTVL
-645 APVLDAIYYCKIAPT
+645 APLLNAICFSKLAPS
-660 AERINEMLAIFNNTT
+660 AERINELLEIFDYKTEDQQVPSARVDSPLAS
-675 ERPKALPAQ
+675 
-684 VDTTLA
+684 
-690 LDLNQIARI
+690 DLIQIAGI
-699 IAPTLN
+699 IEPALK

-720 LDDLVLINARIDAL
+720 LDDLATINERIKTL
-734 TIKTTTF
+734 TITTTAF
-741 NPAELIMPESL
+741 NPEDLILTERL
-752 IQALSQPQSTI
+752 IQMLSQTQPI
-763 ATVNRSN
+763 NDRK
-770 HARPTQDTTTSTM
+770 TQDNATWIKPQ
-783 LEAALANLLSEADQ
+783 AALATLISEAGQNDLQ
-797 HNLKQLALDLV
+797 HLALDLIK
-808 EENIQSAATTG
+808 ENIQSAATTR

>member
-6 RPNGSVYRVI
+6 RPRGSIYRVI
-16 NRKLLQLFK
+16 NQQLLHLFR
-25 LWLRPTFINHEQA
+25 LWLRPTFINHEQT
-38 ALALTQHGQPV
+38 ALALAQHAIPT
-49 NVRYILDTDSLADRL
+49 NVRYILDSDSLADRL
-64 LLELGCAAS
+64 LLELGCEAS
-73 GLPEPLTLDPHG
+73 RLPEPLTLDPNA
-85 PNAYFCLTH
+85 PNAYFCLNH

-107 ARPTSLKVAPA
+107 ARSTSLKVDPA
-118 GDAEV
+118 IGDELAT
-123 ARHLIPVSIYWGH
+123 RLIPVSIYWGH
-136 QPDRALSM
+136 QPDRALSL
-144 WKALLSDQ
+144 WKVLLSDQ

-162 LSIALTRRHILVHF
+162 LCIALTRRHILVHF
-176 GNPLDVDALTH
+176 GDPLDVDELTN
-187 DLSTTALKTK
+187 DLPSAALKTK
-197 RIHRLLRSHFKN
+197 RIHRLLRRHFKS

-222 RTLLDELLAAPT
+222 RTLLDELLAAPA
-234 VDAAIATVAEARE
+234 VDAAIMTVAEASER
-247 LPKHRV
+247 PRHRV

-346 LLGPLLRRAGAFF
+346 LVGPLLRRAGAFF

-399 GGMLAPRPGM
+399 GGMLTPRPGM
-409 INMTLKGYY
+409 INMTLRGYY
-418 RDHQRDIQFIPVY
+418 RDHHRDIQFVPVY

-449 HQKKTESLLDLL
+449 HQKKTESLRDLF

-475 VNFGEPISLGNFLS
+475 VNFGEPISLEQFLS
-489 ERVQSNF
+489 MRVDSDL
-496 EMIEPDVHKALCR
+496 EMIEPDKHKAICR
-509 DLGHRIVQEINA
+509 ELGHHIVQGINA

-535 VHAGDLE
+535 VHAGHLE
-542 IPEATLRR
+542 IPEERLRR
-550 HFRFL
+550 QLRFL
-555 LTLIDADKT
+555 TTLIEADQI
-564 SSIFNQSD
+564 SSIFDQSD

-579 LSTSGAERH
+579 LSTSGAERQ
-588 LRNGEPVI
+588 LRDGEPMI

-605 MRYYSNSVTHLLV
+605 MRYYSNSVTHLFV

-623 ATGLIQRP
+623 ANRLIQEP
-631 TVDAEPFAA
+631 MIDPEPFAD
-640 QLQAL
+640 QLTVL
-645 APVLDAIYYCKIAPT
+645 APLLNAICFSKLAPS
-660 AERINEMLAIFNNTT
+660 AERINELLEIFDYKTEDQQVSSARVDSPLAS
-675 ERPKALPAQ
+675 
-684 VDTTLA
+684 
-690 LDLNQIARI
+690 DLIQIAGI
-699 IAPTLN
+699 IEPALK

-720 LDDLVLINARIDAL
+720 LDDLATINERIKTL
-734 TIKTTTF
+734 TITTTAF
-741 NPAELIMPESL
+741 NPEDLILTERL
-752 IQALSQPQSTI
+752 IQMLSQTQPINDRKAQDNANWIKPQ
-763 ATVNRSN
+763 
-770 HARPTQDTTTSTM
+770 
-783 LEAALANLLSEADQ
+783 AALAILISEASQTDLQ
-797 HNLKQLALDLV
+797 HLALDLIK
-808 EENIQSAATTG
+808 ENIQSAATTG

>member
-6 RPNGSVYRVI
+6 RPRGSIYRVI
-16 NRKLLQLFK
+16 NQQLLHLFR
-25 LWLRPTFINHEQA
+25 LWLRPTFINHEQT
-38 ALALTQHGQPV
+38 ALALAQHAIPT
-49 NVRYILDTDSLADRL
+49 NVRYILDSDSLADRL
-64 LLELGCAAS
+64 LLELGCEAS
-73 GLPEPLTLDPHG
+73 RLPEPLTLDPNA
-85 PNAYFCLTH
+85 PNAYFCLNH

-107 ARPTSLKVAPA
+107 ARSTSLKVDPA
-118 GDAEV
+118 IGDELAT
-123 ARHLIPVSIYWGH
+123 RLIPVSIYWGH
-136 QPDRALSM
+136 QPDRALSL
-144 WKALLSDQ
+144 WKVLLSDQ

-162 LSIALTRRHILVHF
+162 LCIALTRRHILVHF
-176 GNPLDVDALTH
+176 GDPLDVDELTN
-187 DLSTTALKTK
+187 DLPSAALKTK
-197 RIHRLLRSHFKN
+197 RIHRLLRRHFKS

-222 RTLLDELLAAPT
+222 RTLLDELLAAPA
-234 VDAAIATVAEARE
+234 VDAAIMTVAEASER
-247 LPKHRV
+247 PRHRV

-297 RVRAVSDNAEIVY
+297 RVRAVSDSTEIVY

-346 LLGPLLRRAGAFF
+346 LVGPLLRRAGAFF

-399 GGMLAPRPGM
+399 GGMLTPRPGM
-409 INMTLKGYY
+409 INMTLRGYY
-418 RDHQRDIQFIPVY
+418 RDHHRDIQFVPVY

-449 HQKKTESLLDLL
+449 HQKKTESLRDLF

-475 VNFGEPISLGNFLS
+475 VNFGEPISLEQFLS
-489 ERVQSNF
+489 MRVDSDL
-496 EMIEPDVHKALCR
+496 EMIEPDKHKAICR
-509 DLGHRIVQEINA
+509 ELGHHIVQGINA

-535 VHAGDLE
+535 VHAGHLE
-542 IPEATLRR
+542 IPEERLRR
-550 HFRFL
+550 QLRFL
-555 LTLIDADKT
+555 TTLIEADQI
-564 SSIFNQSD
+564 SSIFDQSD

-579 LSTSGAERH
+579 LSTSGAERQ
-588 LRNGEPVI
+588 LRDGEPMI

-605 MRYYSNSVTHLLV
+605 MRYYSNSVTHLFV

-623 ATGLIQRP
+623 ANRLIQEP
-631 TVDAEPFAA
+631 MIDPEPFFD
-640 QLQAL
+640 QLTVL
-645 APVLDAIYYCKIAPT
+645 APLLNAICFSKLAPS
-660 AERINEMLAIFNNTT
+660 AERINELLEIFDYKTEGQQVPSARVDSPLAS
-675 ERPKALPAQ
+675 
-684 VDTTLA
+684 
-690 LDLNQIARI
+690 DLIQIAGI
-699 IAPTLN
+699 IEPALK

-720 LDDLVLINARIDAL
+720 LDDLATINERIKTL
-734 TIKTTTF
+734 TITTTAF
-741 NPAELIMPESL
+741 NPEDLILTERL
-752 IQALSQPQSTI
+752 IQMLSQTQPINDRKAQDNANWIKPQ
-763 ATVNRSN
+763 
-770 HARPTQDTTTSTM
+770 
-783 LEAALANLLSEADQ
+783 AALATLISEAGQNDLQ
-797 HNLKQLALDLV
+797 HLALDLIK
-808 EENIQSAATTG
+808 ENIQSAATTG

>member
-6 RPNGSVYRVI
+6 RPRGSIYRVI
-16 NRKLLQLFK
+16 NQQLLHLFR
-25 LWLRPTFINHEQA
+25 LWLRPTFINHEQT
-38 ALALTQHGQPV
+38 ALALAQHAIPT
-49 NVRYILDTDSLADRL
+49 NVRYILDSDSLADRL
-64 LLELGCAAS
+64 LLELGCEAS
-73 GLPEPLTLDPHG
+73 RLPEPLTLDPNA
-85 PNAYFCLTH
+85 PNAYFCLNH

-107 ARPTSLKVAPA
+107 ARSTSLKVDPA
-118 GDAEV
+118 IGDELAT
-123 ARHLIPVSIYWGH
+123 RLIPVSIYWGH
-136 QPDRALSM
+136 QPDRALSL
-144 WKALLSDQ
+144 WKVLLSDQ

-162 LSIALTRRHILVHF
+162 LCIALTRRHILVHF
-176 GNPLDVDALTH
+176 GDPLDVDELTN
-187 DLSTTALKTK
+187 DLPSAALKTK
-197 RIHRLLRSHFKN
+197 RIHRLLRRHFKS

-222 RTLLDELLAAPT
+222 RTLLDELLAAPA
-234 VDAAIATVAEARE
+234 VDAAIMTVAEASER
-247 LPKHRV
+247 PRHRV

-346 LLGPLLRRAGAFF
+346 LVGPLLRRAGAFF

-399 GGMLAPRPGM
+399 GGMLTPRPGM
-409 INMTLKGYY
+409 INMTLRGYY
-418 RDHQRDIQFIPVY
+418 RDHHRDIQFVPVY

-449 HQKKTESLLDLL
+449 HQKKTESLRDLF

-475 VNFGEPISLGNFLS
+475 VNFGEPISLEQFLS
-489 ERVQSNF
+489 MRVDSDL
-496 EMIEPDVHKALCR
+496 EMIEPDKHKAICR
-509 DLGHRIVQEINA
+509 ELGHHIVQGINA

-535 VHAGDLE
+535 VHAGHLE
-542 IPEATLRR
+542 ISEERLRR
-550 HFRFL
+550 QLRFL
-555 LTLIDADKT
+555 TTLIEVDQI
-564 SSIFNQSD
+564 SSIFDQSD

-579 LSTSGAERH
+579 LSTSGAERQ
-588 LRNGEPVI
+588 LRDGEPMI

-605 MRYYSNSVTHLLV
+605 MRYYSNSVTHLFV

-623 ATGLIQRP
+623 ANRLIQEP
-631 TVDAEPFAA
+631 MIDPEPFFD
-640 QLQAL
+640 QLTVL
-645 APVLDAIYYCKIAPT
+645 APLLDAICFSKLAPS
-660 AERINEMLAIFNNTT
+660 AGRINELLEIFDYKTEGQQVPSVRVDSPLAS
-675 ERPKALPAQ
+675 
-684 VDTTLA
+684 
-690 LDLNQIARI
+690 DLIQIAGI
-699 IAPTLN
+699 IEPALK

-711 ALLKVKPDL
+711 ALVKVKPDL
-720 LDDLVLINARIDAL
+720 LDDLATINERIKTL
-734 TIKTTTF
+734 TITTTAF
-741 NPAELIMPESL
+741 NPEDLILTERL
-752 IQALSQPQSTI
+752 IQMLSQTQPINDRKAQDNANWIKPQ
-763 ATVNRSN
+763 
-770 HARPTQDTTTSTM
+770 
-783 LEAALANLLSEADQ
+783 AALAILISEASQTDLQ
-797 HNLKQLALDLV
+797 HLALDLIK
-808 EENIQSAATTG
+808 ENIQSAATTG

>member
-6 RPNGSVYRVI
+6 RPRGSIYRVI
-16 NRKLLQLFK
+16 NQQLLHLFR
-25 LWLRPTFINHEQA
+25 LWLRPTFINHEQT
-38 ALALTQHGQPV
+38 ALALAQHAIPT
-49 NVRYILDTDSLADRL
+49 NVRYILDSDSLADRL
-64 LLELGCAAS
+64 LLELGCEAS
-73 GLPEPLTLDPHG
+73 RLPEPLTLDPNA
-85 PNAYFCLTH
+85 PNAYFCLNH

-107 ARPTSLKVAPA
+107 ARSTSLKVDPA
-118 GDAEV
+118 IGDELAT
-123 ARHLIPVSIYWGH
+123 RLIPVSIYWGH
-136 QPDRALSM
+136 QPDRALSL
-144 WKALLSDQ
+144 WKVLLSDQ

-162 LSIALTRRHILVHF
+162 LCIALTRRHILVHF
-176 GNPLDVDALTH
+176 GDPLDVDELTN
-187 DLSTTALKTK
+187 DLPSAALKTK
-197 RIHRLLRSHFKN
+197 RIHRLLRRHFKS

-222 RTLLDELLAAPT
+222 RTLLDELLAAPA
-234 VDAAIATVAEARE
+234 VDAAIMTVAEASER
-247 LPKHRV
+247 PRHRV

-297 RVRAVSDNAEIVY
+297 RVRAVSDSAEIVY

-346 LLGPLLRRAGAFF
+346 LVGPLLRRAGAFF

-399 GGMLAPRPGM
+399 GGMLTPRPGM
-409 INMTLKGYY
+409 INMTLRGYY
-418 RDHQRDIQFIPVY
+418 RDHHRDIQFVPVY

-449 HQKKTESLLDLL
+449 HQKKTESLRDLF

-475 VNFGEPISLGNFLS
+475 VNFGEPISLEQFLS
-489 ERVQSNF
+489 DRVDSDL
-496 EMIEPDVHKALCR
+496 EMIEPDKHKAICR
-509 DLGHRIVQEINA
+509 ELGHHIVQGINA

-535 VHAGDLE
+535 VHAGHLE
-542 IPEATLRR
+542 IPEERLRR
-550 HFRFL
+550 QLRFL
-555 LTLIDADKT
+555 TTLIEADQI
-564 SSIFNQSD
+564 SSIFDQSD

-579 LSTSGAERH
+579 LSTSGAERQ
-588 LRNGEPVI
+588 LRDGEPMI

-605 MRYYSNSVTHLLV
+605 MRYYSNSVTHLFV

-623 ATGLIQRP
+623 ANRLIQEP
-631 TVDAEPFAA
+631 MIDPEPFFD
-640 QLQAL
+640 QLTVL
-645 APVLDAIYYCKIAPT
+645 APLLNAICFSKLAPS
-660 AERINEMLAIFNNTT
+660 AERINELLEIFDYKTEGQQVPSARVDSPLAS
-675 ERPKALPAQ
+675 
-684 VDTTLA
+684 
-690 LDLNQIARI
+690 DLIQIAGI
-699 IAPTLN
+699 IEPALK

-720 LDDLVLINARIDAL
+720 LDDLATINERIKTL
-734 TIKTTTF
+734 TITTTAF
-741 NPAELIMPESL
+741 NPEDLILTERL
-752 IQALSQPQSTI
+752 IQMLSQTQPINDRKAQDNANWIKPQ
-763 ATVNRSN
+763 
-770 HARPTQDTTTSTM
+770 
-783 LEAALANLLSEADQ
+783 AALATLISEAGQTDLQ
-797 HNLKQLALDLV
+797 HLALDLIK
-808 EENIQSAATTG
+808 ENIQSAATTG

>member
-6 RPNGSVYRVI
+6 RPRGSIYRVI
-16 NRKLLQLFK
+16 NQQLLHLFR
-25 LWLRPTFINHEQA
+25 LWLRPTFINHEQT
-38 ALALTQHGQPV
+38 ALALAQHAIPT
-49 NVRYILDTDSLADRL
+49 NVRYILDSDSLADRL
-64 LLELGCAAS
+64 LLELGCKAS
-73 GLPEPLTLDPHG
+73 RLPEPLTLDPNA
-85 PNAYFCLTH
+85 PNAYFCLNH

-107 ARPTSLKVAPA
+107 ARSTSLKVDPA
-118 GDAEV
+118 IGDELATRLV
-123 ARHLIPVSIYWGH
+123 PVSIYWGH
-136 QPDRALSM
+136 QPDRALSL
-144 WKALLSDQ
+144 WKVLLSDQ

-162 LSIALTRRHILVHF
+162 LCIALTRRHILVHF
-176 GNPLDVDALTH
+176 GDPLDVDELTN
-187 DLSTTALKTK
+187 DLPSAALKTK
-197 RIHRLLRSHFKN
+197 RIHRLLRRHFKS

-222 RTLLDELLAAPT
+222 RTLLDELLAAPA
-234 VDAAIATVAEARE
+234 VDAAIMTVAEASER
-247 LPKHRV
+247 PRHRV

-346 LLGPLLRRAGAFF
+346 LVGPLLRRAGAFF

-399 GGMLAPRPGM
+399 GGMLTPRPGM
-409 INMTLKGYY
+409 INMTLRGYY
-418 RDHQRDIQFIPVY
+418 RDHHRDIQFVPVY

-449 HQKKTESLLDLL
+449 HQKKTESLRDLF

-475 VNFGEPISLGNFLS
+475 VNFGEPISLEQFLS
-489 ERVQSNF
+489 MRVDSDL
-496 EMIEPDVHKALCR
+496 EMIEPDKHKAICR
-509 DLGHRIVQEINA
+509 ELGHHIVQGINA

-535 VHAGDLE
+535 VHAGHLE
-542 IPEATLRR
+542 IPEERLRRQLRLAATL
-550 HFRFL
+550 
-555 LTLIDADKT
+555 IEADQI
-564 SSIFNQSD
+564 SSIFDQSD

-579 LSTSGAERH
+579 LSTSGAERQ
-588 LRNGEPVI
+588 LRNGEPMI

-605 MRYYSNSVTHLLV
+605 MRYYSNSVTHLFV

-623 ATGLIQRP
+623 ANRLIQEP
-631 TVDAEPFAA
+631 MIDPEPFFD
-640 QLQAL
+640 QLTVL
-645 APVLDAIYYCKIAPT
+645 APLLNAICFSKLAPS
-660 AERINEMLAIFNNTT
+660 AERINELLEIFDYKTEDQQVPSARVDSPLAS
-675 ERPKALPAQ
+675 
-684 VDTTLA
+684 
-690 LDLNQIARI
+690 DLIQIAGI
-699 IAPTLN
+699 IEPALK

-720 LDDLVLINARIDAL
+720 LDDLATINERIKTL
-734 TIKTTTF
+734 TITTTAF
-741 NPAELIMPESL
+741 NPEDLILTERL
-752 IQALSQPQSTI
+752 IQMLSQTQPI
-763 ATVNRSN
+763 NDRK
-770 HARPTQDTTTSTM
+770 TQDNANWIKPQ
-783 LEAALANLLSEADQ
+783 AALATLISEAGQTDLQ
-797 HNLKQLALDLV
+797 HLALDLIK
-808 EENIQSAATTG
+808 ENIQSAATTR

>member
-6 RPNGSVYRVI
+6 RPRGSIYRVI
-16 NRKLLQLFK
+16 NQQLLHLFR
-25 LWLRPTFINHEQA
+25 LWLRPTFINHEQT
-38 ALALTQHGQPV
+38 ALALAQHAIPT
-49 NVRYILDTDSLADRL
+49 NVRYILDSDSLADRL
-64 LLELGCAAS
+64 LLEMGCEAS
-73 GLPEPLTLDPHG
+73 RLPEPLTLDPNA
-85 PNAYFCLTH
+85 PNAYFCLNH

-107 ARPTSLKVAPA
+107 ARSTSLKVDPA
-118 GDAEV
+118 IGDELAT
-123 ARHLIPVSIYWGH
+123 RLIPVSIYWGH
-136 QPDRALSM
+136 QPDRALSL
-144 WKALLSDQ
+144 WKVLLSDQ

-162 LSIALTRRHILVHF
+162 LCIALTRRHILVHF
-176 GNPLDVDALTH
+176 GDPLDVDELTN
-187 DLSTTALKTK
+187 DLPSAALKTK
-197 RIHRLLRSHFKN
+197 RIHRLLRRHFKS

-222 RTLLDELLAAPT
+222 RTLLDELLAAPA
-234 VDAAIATVAEARE
+234 VDAAIMTVAEASER
-247 LPKHRV
+247 PRHRV

-346 LLGPLLRRAGAFF
+346 LVGPLLRRAGAFF

-399 GGMLAPRPGM
+399 GGMLTPRPGM
-409 INMTLKGYY
+409 INMTLRGYY
-418 RDHQRDIQFIPVY
+418 RDHHRDIQFVPVY

-449 HQKKTESLLDLL
+449 HQKKTESLRDLF

-475 VNFGEPISLGNFLS
+475 VNFGEPISLEQFLS
-489 ERVQSNF
+489 MRVDSDL
-496 EMIEPDVHKALCR
+496 EMIEPDKHKAICR
-509 DLGHRIVQEINA
+509 ELGHHIVQGINA

-535 VHAGDLE
+535 VHAGHLE
-542 IPEATLRR
+542 IPEERLRR
-550 HFRFL
+550 QLRFL
-555 LTLIDADKT
+555 TTLIEADQI
-564 SSIFNQSD
+564 SSIFDQSD

-579 LSTSGAERH
+579 LSTSGAERQ
-588 LRNGEPVI
+588 LRDGEPMI

-605 MRYYSNSVTHLLV
+605 MRYYSNSVTHLFV

-623 ATGLIQRP
+623 ANRLIQEP
-631 TVDAEPFAA
+631 MIDPEPFFD
-640 QLQAL
+640 QLKVL
-645 APVLDAIYYCKIAPT
+645 APLLNAICFSKLAPS
-660 AERINEMLAIFNNTT
+660 AERINELLEIFDYKTEDQQVSSARVDSPLAS
-675 ERPKALPAQ
+675 
-684 VDTTLA
+684 
-690 LDLNQIARI
+690 DLIQIAGI
-699 IAPTLN
+699 IEPALK

-720 LDDLVLINARIDAL
+720 LDDLATINERIKTL
-734 TIKTTTF
+734 TITTTAF
-741 NPAELIMPESL
+741 NPEDLILTERL
-752 IQALSQPQSTI
+752 IQMLSQTQPINDRKAQDNANWIKPQ
-763 ATVNRSN
+763 
-770 HARPTQDTTTSTM
+770 
-783 LEAALANLLSEADQ
+783 AALAILISEASQTDLQ
-797 HNLKQLALDLV
+797 HLALDLIK
-808 EENIQSAATTG
+808 ENIQSAATTR

>member
-6 RPNGSVYRVI
+6 RPRGSIYRVI
-16 NRKLLQLFK
+16 NQQLLHLFR
-25 LWLRPTFINHEQA
+25 LWLRPTFINHEQT
-38 ALALTQHGQPV
+38 ALALAQHAIPT
-49 NVRYILDTDSLADRL
+49 NVRYILDSDSLADRL
-64 LLELGCAAS
+64 LLELGCEAS
-73 GLPEPLTLDPHG
+73 RLPEPLTLDPNA
-85 PNAYFCLTH
+85 PNAYFCLNH

-107 ARPTSLKVAPA
+107 ARSTSLKVDPA
-118 GDAEV
+118 IGDELAT
-123 ARHLIPVSIYWGH
+123 RLIPVSIYWGH
-136 QPDRALSM
+136 QPDRALSL
-144 WKALLSDQ
+144 WKVLLSDQ

-162 LSIALTRRHILVHF
+162 LCIALTRRHILVHF
-176 GNPLDVDALTH
+176 GDPLDVDELTN
-187 DLSTTALKTK
+187 DLPSAALKTK
-197 RIHRLLRSHFKN
+197 RIHRLLRRHFKS

-222 RTLLDELLAAPT
+222 RTLLDELLAAPA
-234 VDAAIATVAEARE
+234 VDAAIMTVAEASER
-247 LPKHRV
+247 PRHRV

-346 LLGPLLRRAGAFF
+346 LVGPLVRRAGAFF

-399 GGMLAPRPGM
+399 GGMLTPRPGM
-409 INMTLKGYY
+409 INMTLRGYY
-418 RDHQRDIQFIPVY
+418 RDHHRDIQFVPVY

-449 HQKKTESLLDLL
+449 HQKKTESLRDLF

-475 VNFGEPISLGNFLS
+475 VNFGEPISLEQFLS
-489 ERVQSNF
+489 MRVDSDL
-496 EMIEPDVHKALCR
+496 EMIEPDKHKAICR
-509 DLGHRIVQEINA
+509 ELGHHIVQGINA

-535 VHAGDLE
+535 VHAGHLE
-542 IPEATLRR
+542 IPEERLRR
-550 HFRFL
+550 QLRFL
-555 LTLIDADKT
+555 TTLIEADQI
-564 SSIFNQSD
+564 SSIFDQSD

-579 LSTSGAERH
+579 LSTSGAERQ
-588 LRNGEPVI
+588 LRDGEPMI

-605 MRYYSNSVTHLLV
+605 MRYYSNSVTHLFV

-623 ATGLIQRP
+623 ANRLIQEP
-631 TVDAEPFAA
+631 MIDPEPFFD
-640 QLQAL
+640 QLTVL
-645 APVLDAIYYCKIAPT
+645 APLLDAICFSKLAPS
-660 AERINEMLAIFNNTT
+660 AGRINELLEIFDYKTEGQQVPSVRVDSPLAS
-675 ERPKALPAQ
+675 
-684 VDTTLA
+684 
-690 LDLNQIARI
+690 DLIQIAGI
-699 IAPTLN
+699 IEPALK

-720 LDDLVLINARIDAL
+720 LDDLATINERIKTL
-734 TIKTTTF
+734 TITTTAF
-741 NPAELIMPESL
+741 NPEDLILTERL
-752 IQALSQPQSTI
+752 IQMLSQTQPINDRKAQDNANWIKPQ
-763 ATVNRSN
+763 
-770 HARPTQDTTTSTM
+770 
-783 LEAALANLLSEADQ
+783 AALATLISEAGQNDLQ
-797 HNLKQLALDLV
+797 HLALDLIK
-808 EENIQSAATTG
+808 ENIQSAATTR

>member
-6 RPNGSVYRVI
+6 RPRGSIYRVI
-16 NRKLLQLFK
+16 NQQLLHLFR
-25 LWLRPTFINHEQA
+25 LWLRPTFINHEQT
-38 ALALTQHGQPV
+38 ALALAQHAIPT
-49 NVRYILDTDSLADRL
+49 NVRYILDSDSLADRL
-64 LLELGCAAS
+64 LLELGCEAS
-73 GLPEPLTLDPHG
+73 RLPEPLTLDPNA
-85 PNAYFCLTH
+85 PNAYFCLNH

-107 ARPTSLKVAPA
+107 ARSTSLKVDPA
-118 GDAEV
+118 IGDELAT
-123 ARHLIPVSIYWGH
+123 RLIPVSIYWGH
-136 QPDRALSM
+136 QPDRALSL
-144 WKALLSDQ
+144 WKVLLSDQ

-162 LSIALTRRHILVHF
+162 LCIALTRRHILVHF
-176 GNPLDVDALTH
+176 GDPLDVDELTN
-187 DLSTTALKTK
+187 DLPSAALKTK
-197 RIHRLLRSHFKN
+197 RIHRLLRRHFKS

-222 RTLLDELLAAPT
+222 RTLLDELLAAPA
-234 VDAAIATVAEARE
+234 VDAAIMTVAEASER
-247 LPKHRV
+247 PRHRV

-346 LLGPLLRRAGAFF
+346 LVGPLLRRAGAFF

-399 GGMLAPRPGM
+399 GGMLTPRPGM
-409 INMTLKGYY
+409 INMTLRGYY
-418 RDHQRDIQFIPVY
+418 RDHHRDIQFVPVY

-449 HQKKTESLLDLL
+449 HQKKTESLRDLF

-475 VNFGEPISLGNFLS
+475 VNFGEPISLEQFLS
-489 ERVQSNF
+489 MRVDSDL
-496 EMIEPDVHKALCR
+496 EMIEPDKHKAICR
-509 DLGHRIVQEINA
+509 ELGHHIVQGINA

-535 VHAGDLE
+535 VHAGHLE
-542 IPEATLRR
+542 IPEERLRR
-550 HFRFL
+550 QLRFL
-555 LTLIDADKT
+555 TTLIEADQI
-564 SSIFNQSD
+564 SSIFDQSD

-579 LSTSGAERH
+579 LSTSGAERQ
-588 LRNGEPVI
+588 LRDGEPMI

-605 MRYYSNSVTHLLV
+605 MRYYSNSVTHLFV

-623 ATGLIQRP
+623 ANRLIQEP
-631 TVDAEPFAA
+631 MIDPEPFFD
-640 QLQAL
+640 QLTVL
-645 APVLDAIYYCKIAPT
+645 APLLDAICFSKLAPS
-660 AERINEMLAIFNNTT
+660 AERINELLEIFDYKTEGQQVPSARVDSPLAS
-675 ERPKALPAQ
+675 
-684 VDTTLA
+684 
-690 LDLNQIARI
+690 DLIQIAGI
-699 IAPTLN
+699 IEPALK

-720 LDDLVLINARIDAL
+720 LDDLATINERIKTL
-734 TIKTTTF
+734 TITTTAF
-741 NPAELIMPESL
+741 NPEDLILTERL
-752 IQALSQPQSTI
+752 IQMLSQTQPI
-763 ATVNRSN
+763 NDRK
-770 HARPTQDTTTSTM
+770 TQDNANWIKPQ
-783 LEAALANLLSEADQ
+783 AALATLISEAGQNDLQ
-797 HNLKQLALDLV
+797 HLALDLIK
-808 EENIQSAATTG
+808 ENIQSAATTG

>member
-6 RPNGSVYRVI
+6 RPRGSIYRVI
-16 NRKLLQLFK
+16 NQQLLHLFR
-25 LWLRPTFINHEQA
+25 LWLRPTFINHEQT
-38 ALALTQHGQPV
+38 ALALAQHAIPT
-49 NVRYILDTDSLADRL
+49 NVRYILDSDSLADRL
-64 LLELGCAAS
+64 LLELGCEAS
-73 GLPEPLTLDPHG
+73 RLPEPLTLDPNA
-85 PNAYFCLTH
+85 PNAYFCLNH

-107 ARPTSLKVAPA
+107 ARSTSLKVDPA
-118 GDAEV
+118 IGDELAT
-123 ARHLIPVSIYWGH
+123 RLIPVSIYWGH
-136 QPDRALSM
+136 QPDRALSL
-144 WKALLSDQ
+144 WKVLLSDQ

-162 LSIALTRRHILVHF
+162 LCIALTRRHILVHF
-176 GNPLDVDALTH
+176 GDPLDVDELTN
-187 DLSTTALKTK
+187 DLPSAALKTK
-197 RIHRLLRSHFKN
+197 RIHRLLRRHFKS

-222 RTLLDELLAAPT
+222 RTLLDELLAAPA
-234 VDAAIATVAEARE
+234 VDAAIMTVAEASER
-247 LPKHRV
+247 PRHRV

-346 LLGPLLRRAGAFF
+346 LVGPLLRRAGAFF

-399 GGMLAPRPGM
+399 GGMLTPRPGM
-409 INMTLKGYY
+409 INMTLRGYY
-418 RDHQRDIQFIPVY
+418 RDHHRDIQFVPVY

-449 HQKKTESLLDLL
+449 HQKKTESLRDLF

-475 VNFGEPISLGNFLS
+475 VNFGEPISLEQFLS
-489 ERVQSNF
+489 DRVDSDL
-496 EMIEPDVHKALCR
+496 EMIEPDKHKAICR
-509 DLGHRIVQEINA
+509 ELGHHIVQGINA

-535 VHAGDLE
+535 VHAGHLE
-542 IPEATLRR
+542 IPEERLRR
-550 HFRFL
+550 QLRFL
-555 LTLIDADKT
+555 TTLIEADQI
-564 SSIFNQSD
+564 SSIFDQSD

-579 LSTSGAERH
+579 LSTSGAERQ
-588 LRNGEPVI
+588 LRDGEPMI

-605 MRYYSNSVTHLLV
+605 MRYYSNSVTHLFV

-623 ATGLIQRP
+623 ANRLIQEP
-631 TVDAEPFAA
+631 MIDPEPFAD
-640 QLQAL
+640 QLTVL
-645 APVLDAIYYCKIAPT
+645 APLLDEICFSKLAPS
-660 AERINEMLAIFNNTT
+660 AERINELLEIFDYKTEGQQVPSARVDSPLAS
-675 ERPKALPAQ
+675 
-684 VDTTLA
+684 
-690 LDLNQIARI
+690 DLIQIAGI
-699 IAPTLN
+699 IEPALK

-720 LDDLVLINARIDAL
+720 LDDLATINERIKTL
-734 TIKTTTF
+734 TITTTAF
-741 NPAELIMPESL
+741 NPEDLILTERL
-752 IQALSQPQSTI
+752 IQMLSQTQPINDRKAQDNANWIKPQ
-763 ATVNRSN
+763 
-770 HARPTQDTTTSTM
+770 
-783 LEAALANLLSEADQ
+783 AALAILISEASQTDLQ
-797 HNLKQLALDLV
+797 HLALDLIK
-808 EENIQSAATTG
+808 ENIQSAATTG

>member
-6 RPNGSVYRVI
+6 RPRGSIYRVI
-16 NRKLLQLFK
+16 NQQLLHLFR
-25 LWLRPTFINHEQA
+25 LWLRPTFINHEQT
-38 ALALTQHGQPV
+38 ALALAQHAIPT
-49 NVRYILDTDSLADRL
+49 NVRYILDSDSLADRL
-64 LLELGCAAS
+64 LLELGCEAS
-73 GLPEPLTLDPHG
+73 RLPEPLTLDPNA
-85 PNAYFCLTH
+85 PNAYFCLNH

-107 ARPTSLKVAPA
+107 ARSTSLKVDPA
-118 GDAEV
+118 IGDELATRLV
-123 ARHLIPVSIYWGH
+123 PVSIYWGH
-136 QPDRALSM
+136 QPDRALSL
-144 WKALLSDQ
+144 WKVLLSDQ

-162 LSIALTRRHILVHF
+162 LCIALTRRHILVHF
-176 GNPLDVDALTH
+176 GDPLDVDELTN
-187 DLSTTALKTK
+187 DLPSAALKTK
-197 RIHRLLRSHFKN
+197 RIHRLLRRHFKS

-222 RTLLDELLAAPT
+222 RTLLDELLAAPA
-234 VDAAIATVAEARE
+234 VDAAIMTVAEASER
-247 LPKHRV
+247 PRHRV

-346 LLGPLLRRAGAFF
+346 LVGPLLRRAGAFF

-399 GGMLAPRPGM
+399 GGMLTPRPGM
-409 INMTLKGYY
+409 INMTLRGYY
-418 RDHQRDIQFIPVY
+418 RDHHRDIQFVPVY

-449 HQKKTESLLDLL
+449 HQKKTESLRDLF

-475 VNFGEPISLGNFLS
+475 VNFGEPISLEQFLS
-489 ERVQSNF
+489 MRVDSDL
-496 EMIEPDVHKALCR
+496 EMIEPDKHKAICR
-509 DLGHRIVQEINA
+509 ELGHHIVQGINA

-535 VHAGDLE
+535 VHAGHLE
-542 IPEATLRR
+542 IPEERLRR
-550 HFRFL
+550 QLRFL
-555 LTLIDADKT
+555 TTLIEADQI
-564 SSIFNQSD
+564 SSIFDQSD

-579 LSTSGAERH
+579 LSTSGAERQ
-588 LRNGEPVI
+588 LRDGEPMI

-605 MRYYSNSVTHLLV
+605 MRYYSNSVTHLFV

-623 ATGLIQRP
+623 ANRLIQEP
-631 TVDAEPFAA
+631 MIDPEPFFD
-640 QLQAL
+640 QLTVL
-645 APVLDAIYYCKIAPT
+645 APLLDAICFSKLAPS
-660 AERINEMLAIFNNTT
+660 AGRINELLEIFDYKTEGQQVPSVRVDSPLAS
-675 ERPKALPAQ
+675 
-684 VDTTLA
+684 
-690 LDLNQIARI
+690 DLIQIAGI
-699 IAPTLN
+699 IEPALK

-720 LDDLVLINARIDAL
+720 LDDLATINERIKTL
-734 TIKTTTF
+734 TITTTAF
-741 NPAELIMPESL
+741 NPEDLILTERL
-752 IQALSQPQSTI
+752 IQMLSQTQPINDRKAQDNANWIKPQ
-763 ATVNRSN
+763 
-770 HARPTQDTTTSTM
+770 
-783 LEAALANLLSEADQ
+783 AALATLISEASQTDLQ
-797 HNLKQLALDLV
+797 HLALDLIK
-808 EENIQSAATTG
+808 ENIQSAATTR